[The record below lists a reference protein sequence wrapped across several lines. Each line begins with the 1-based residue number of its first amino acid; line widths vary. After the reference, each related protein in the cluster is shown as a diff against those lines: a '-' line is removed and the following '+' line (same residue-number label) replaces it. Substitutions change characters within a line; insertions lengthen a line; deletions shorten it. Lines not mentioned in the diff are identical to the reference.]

1 MKENLLSAI
10 KAHDF
15 NTIRTICFDLSQEE
29 RLKLKVFFLDTP
41 ITQMYDMPKSWAKN
55 VPNDAIV
62 MAYAF
67 MCLSDQRE
75 EILHFEQKN
84 NICPWYAKGVF
95 YDFLSTA
102 FYPELLALI
111 QAPQGAYLKEELPQM
126 YRENA
131 EYISFEMLWVLYK
144 MDLIPF
150 NEKLFVKN
158 FYHKNVSYRE
168 EPFFID
174 LLLQYPEIATQIL
187 AAAPKYIYTYL
198 YDTEYILAMYQIL
211 AKNNY
216 FTNRDIV
223 KQYLEAL
230 LNPWKK
236 NILNAYCRWI
246 EVINPTADEVIENQ
260 YTFFSL
266 LSLGNTALIN
276 FAMKQLQK
284 AANASTFDFQ
294 AFADNFA
301 LCFATQKIA
310 KSQLIGVEILE
321 KYYQKQAPTS
331 PDYREQL
338 AVLFT
343 VPDAQLQEKVVTLL
357 TTYFNHE
364 GLPEVIAPY
373 RDYLKGKAQDLL
385 ATLNPTPV
393 PPPEGKGA
401 SLNQDN
407 NLPSQFAD
415 CPPSGKSARAEYV
428 GELEPHSSHNS
439 DTPRTPKIARAARTL
454 TPENLLFLLGDCLRE
469 RTAATIDLFFEG
481 LVQLQE
487 SLPANYTKELAP
499 YLKKLM
505 KSHYLDSVTTIIK
518 GFLYCYSHQKPLEI
532 PPYQYTYE
540 ESNALREKLDEAG
553 FEEYL
558 LWDRLYKHKIFMP
571 FLFHKA
577 QLTLK
582 YLNQKEVLP
591 FLSTPT
597 HEPFYIDTEIFV
609 DKLLQYEAVNK
620 QPDLHDLI
628 VACNRL
634 LFREVSATAKEK
646 ARQLKG
652 DYAKAIQY
660 YLGLTDEI
668 QPTEELLPLWTQ
680 ITRIKHPD
688 REFPEFEI
696 TSAKDIPSVVKPY
709 YIGYGWTKWR
719 DRDMFTFHN
728 YDIGYDEKSEK
739 GYWIEY
745 YRNSFSPFYYNA
757 CGGSTPLSTE
767 VNYLL
772 SLNPHYPDAILCGY
786 IANNACGAEEIRN
799 MQLPL
804 EAVLRYDLRVRHS
817 GWLYIGACL
826 LYDKRPSRDLAY
838 EYILQALARDEDLH
852 YVGRYLSDA
861 LAMHFSPI
869 NRFIEFLDRPTR
881 DPKLKAFQRKVVT
894 LYLEEVKKQDKLP
907 RNHKKLVEFIHL

>member
-15 NTIRTICFDLSQEE
+15 TAIRTICFGLSEEE
-29 RLKLKVFFLDTP
+29 RNSLIHILQTVRWEQLYHNTQKKAPRLTLEERNYFSYSLLCLCRTSEELKEIKLSGETISSNDQMILYMSRIHFSEILNLIETQEGKYLITLFKSFSEEDLLTEFTFQNLWTLYQKGIITYNENLFIEKFFFWNNKHITDEPFVDFLLENKQISEKIFAIVP
-41 ITQMYDMPKSWAKN
+41 QHITQE
-55 VPNDAIV
+55 VPYPSDAWKEL
-62 MAYAF
+62 Y
-67 MCLSDQRE
+67 S
-75 EILHFEQKN
+75 ILQ
-84 NICPWYAKGVF
+84 AKG
-95 YDFLSTA
+95 
-102 FYPELLALI
+102 
-111 QAPQGAYLKEELPQM
+111 
-126 YRENA
+126 
-131 EYISFEMLWVLYK
+131 
-144 MDLIPF
+144 
-150 NEKLFVKN
+150 
-158 FYHKNVSYRE
+158 
-168 EPFFID
+168 
-174 LLLQYPEIATQIL
+174 
-187 AAAPKYIYTYL
+187 
-198 YDTEYILAMYQIL
+198 
-211 AKNNY
+211 Y
-216 FTNRDIV
+216 FADRSIV
-223 KQYLEAL
+223 GSHIEAL
-230 LNPWKK
+230 LNPYKK
-236 NILNAYCRWI
+236 NILDFYCRII
-246 EVINPTADEVIENQ
+246 ETFGPTRQELLSHQ
-260 YTFFSL
+260 STFFAL
-266 LSLGNTALIN
+266 LSNDKTSVVNFVMKLI
-276 FAMKQLQK
+276 KEI
-284 AANASTFDFQ
+284 ANKKDFDFQ
-294 AFADNFA
+294 TFADNFA

-310 KSQLIGVEILE
+310 KSQLIGLDILE
-321 KYYQKQAPTS
+321 KYYKKQAPTNTE
-331 PDYREQL
+331 YREQL

-343 VPDAQLQEKVVTLL
+343 VPEVILQEKVAGLL
-357 TTYFNHE
+357 TTYFAEE
-364 GLPEVIAPY
+364 GLAEVVAPY
-373 RDYLKGKAQDLL
+373 RDYLKI
-385 ATLNPTPV
+385 PTPV
-393 PPPEGKGA
+393 
-401 SLNQDN
+401 SLPQEEEPLNKEACQDN
-407 NLPSQFAD
+407 ISSSFEERFPLEVGKLQVPTTAD
-415 CPPSGKSARAEYV
+415 A
-428 GELEPHSSHNS
+428 
-439 DTPRTPKIARAARTL
+439 
-454 TPENLLFLLGDCLRE
+454 LLFLLGDCLRE
-469 RTAATIDLFFEG
+469 RTAGTIDLFFEG

-487 SLPANYTKELAP
+487 RLSANYTKELAP

-505 KSHYLDSVTTIIK
+505 KSYYLDSVTTIIK

-540 ESNALREKLDEAG
+540 ESNALREKLDEAA

-558 LWDRLYKHKIFMP
+558 LWGRLYNHKTFMP

-582 YLNQKEVLP
+582 YLNEKEVLP

-634 LFREVSATAKEK
+634 LFKEVSAAAKEK

-652 DYAKAIQY
+652 TYAPAIQY

-668 QPTEELLPLWTQ
+668 QLTDELLPLWTQ

-688 REFPEFEI
+688 REFPEFET

-739 GYWIEY
+739 GYWIEH
-745 YRNSFSPFYYNA
+745 YRNSFSPLYYNA

-838 EYILQALARDEDLH
+838 EYILQALARGEDLH
-852 YVGRYLSDA
+852 YVARYLSDA

-869 NRFIEFLDRPTR
+869 NRFVEFLDRPTR
-881 DPKLKAFQRKVVT
+881 DPKVKAFQRKVVA
-894 LYLEEVKKQDKLP
+894 LYLEEAKKQDKLP
-907 RNHKKLVEFIHL
+907 RNHKKLEEFSH

>member
-15 NTIRTICFDLSQEE
+15 NEIRNICFGLSEEE

-55 VPNDAIV
+55 VPNDHIV

-75 EILHFEQKN
+75 EIFHFERKN
-84 NICPWYAKGVF
+84 NISPWYAKGVF

-198 YDTEYILAMYQIL
+198 YDTEYILAMYHIL

-223 KQYLEAL
+223 KQYLQAL

-246 EVINPTADEVIENQ
+246 EAINPTAEEVIENQ
-260 YTFFSL
+260 YILFSI

-294 AFADNFA
+294 SFADNFT
-301 LCFATQKIA
+301 LCFAIPKIA
-310 KSQLIGVEILE
+310 KSQLIGLDILE
-321 KYYQKQAPTS
+321 KYYKKQAPSNTE
-331 PDYREQL
+331 YREQL

-343 VPDAQLQEKVVTLL
+343 VPEVILQEKVAGLL
-357 TTYFNHE
+357 TTYFAEE
-364 GLPEVIAPY
+364 GLAEVVAPY
-373 RDYLKGKAQDLL
+373 RDYLKI
-385 ATLNPTPV
+385 PTPV
-393 PPPEGKGA
+393 YLPQEEDPLSKEA
-401 SLNQDN
+401 CQDN
-407 NLPSQFAD
+407 ISSSFEERFPLEVGKLQVPTTAD
-415 CPPSGKSARAEYV
+415 A
-428 GELEPHSSHNS
+428 
-439 DTPRTPKIARAARTL
+439 
-454 TPENLLFLLGDCLRE
+454 LLFLLGDCLRE
-469 RTAATIDLFFEG
+469 RTAGTIDLFFEG

-505 KSHYLDSVTTIIK
+505 KNHYLDSVITIIK

-540 ESNALREKLDEAG
+540 ESNALREKLDEAA

-582 YLNQKEVLP
+582 YLNEKEVLP

-597 HEPFYIDTEIFV
+597 HEPFYIEAEIFV

-634 LFREVSATAKEK
+634 LFRNVSAAAKAK
-646 ARQLKG
+646 AQKLKG
-652 DYAKAIQY
+652 TYAPAIQY
-660 YLGLTDEI
+660 YLGITDKI
-668 QPTEELLPLWTQ
+668 QPTEEFLPLWTQ

-688 REFPEFEI
+688 REFPEFET
-696 TSAKDIPSVVKPY
+696 TSAKEIPSVVKPY

-719 DRDMFTFHN
+719 GRDIFTFHN

-739 GYWIEY
+739 GYWIEH
-745 YRNSFSPFYYNA
+745 YRNSFSPLYYNA

-804 EAVLRYDLRVRHS
+804 EAILRYDLRVRHS

-838 EYILQALARDEDLH
+838 EYILQALARGEDLH

-869 NRFIEFLDRPTR
+869 NRFIEFLDRPTY
-881 DPKLKAFQRKVVT
+881 DPKIKAFGKEVVA
-894 LYLEEVKKQDKLP
+894 LYLEEVKKQEKLP
-907 RNHKKLVEFIHL
+907 RYHKKLAAFGD

>member
-1 MKENLLSAI
+1 MKENLLSAV

-15 NTIRTICFDLSQEE
+15 NAIRTICFGLSEEE

-55 VPNDAIV
+55 VPNDDIV

-67 MCLSDQRE
+67 MCLSNQRE
-75 EILHFEQKN
+75 EILHFERKN

-144 MDLIPF
+144 LDLIPF
-150 NEKLFVKN
+150 NEKLFIEN

-187 AAAPKYIYTYL
+187 ATAPKYIYTYL
-198 YDTEYILAMYQIL
+198 YDTEYILAMYHIL

-223 KQYLEAL
+223 KQYLQAL
-230 LNPWKK
+230 LNPWNK

-246 EVINPTADEVIENQ
+246 EAINPTAEEVIENQ
-260 YTFFSL
+260 YILFSI

-294 AFADNFA
+294 SFADNFT
-301 LCFATQKIA
+301 LCFAIPKIA
-310 KSQLIGVEILE
+310 KSQLIGLDILE
-321 KYYQKQAPTS
+321 KYYKKQAPTNTE
-331 PDYREQL
+331 YREQL

-343 VPDAQLQEKVVTLL
+343 VPEVILQEKVAGLL
-357 TTYFNHE
+357 TTYFAEE
-364 GLPEVIAPY
+364 GLAEVVAPY
-373 RDYLKGKAQDLL
+373 RDYLKI
-385 ATLNPTPV
+385 PTPV
-393 PPPEGKGA
+393 
-401 SLNQDN
+401 SLPQEEDPLSKEACQDN
-407 NLPSQFAD
+407 ISSSFEERFPLEVGKLQVPTTAD
-415 CPPSGKSARAEYV
+415 A
-428 GELEPHSSHNS
+428 
-439 DTPRTPKIARAARTL
+439 
-454 TPENLLFLLGDCLRE
+454 LLFLLGDCLRE
-469 RTAATIDLFFEG
+469 RTAGTIDLFFEG

-505 KSHYLDSVTTIIK
+505 KNHYLDSVITIIK

-532 PPYQYTYE
+532 PSYQYTYE
-540 ESNALREKLDEAG
+540 ESNALREKLDEAA

-558 LWDRLYKHKIFMP
+558 LWGRLYNHKTFMP

-582 YLNQKEVLP
+582 YLNEKEVLP

-597 HEPFYIDTEIFV
+597 HEPFYIEAEIFV

-634 LFREVSATAKEK
+634 LFRNVSAAAKAK
-646 ARQLKG
+646 AQKLKG
-652 DYAKAIQY
+652 TYAPAIQY
-660 YLGLTDEI
+660 YLGITDKI
-668 QPTEELLPLWTQ
+668 QPTEEFLPLRTQ

-688 REFPEFEI
+688 REFPEFET
-696 TSAKDIPSVVKPY
+696 TSAKEIPSVVKPY

-719 DRDMFTFHN
+719 GRDIFTFHN
-728 YDIGYDEKSEK
+728 YDVGYDEKSEK
-739 GYWIEY
+739 GYWIEH
-745 YRNSFSPFYYNA
+745 YRNSFSPLYYNA

-786 IANNACGAEEIRN
+786 IANNACGADEIRN
-799 MQLPL
+799 MLLPL
-804 EAVLRYDLRVRHS
+804 EAVLRYDLRVSHS
-817 GWLYIGACL
+817 GWLYIGSCL

-838 EYILQALARDEDLH
+838 EYILQALARGEDLH
-852 YVGRYLSDA
+852 YVARYLSDA

-881 DPKLKAFQRKVVT
+881 DPKLKAFQRKIVT
-894 LYLEEVKKQDKLP
+894 LYLEEAKKQDKLP
-907 RNHKKLVEFIHL
+907 RNHKKLVEFSL

>member
-15 NTIRTICFDLSQEE
+15 NAIRTICFGLSQEE

-150 NEKLFVKN
+150 NEKLFVEN

-198 YDTEYILAMYQIL
+198 YHTEYILAMYQIL

-284 AANASTFDFQ
+284 AANASAFDFQ
-294 AFADNFA
+294 SFADNFA
-301 LCFATQKIA
+301 LCFTTQKIA

-321 KYYQKQAPTS
+321 KHYQKQAPTN
-331 PDYREQL
+331 PDYCEQL

-343 VPDAQLQEKVVTLL
+343 VPDAQLQEKVANLL

-385 ATLNPTPV
+385 STLSPSENSENSENSPT
-393 PPPEGKGA
+393 A
-401 SLNQDN
+401 CAART
-407 NLPSQFAD
+407 SQTA
-415 CPPSGKSARAEYV
+415 CAARTSQTAC
-428 GELEPHSSHNS
+428 
-439 DTPRTPKIARAARTL
+439 AARTL
-454 TPENLLFLLGDCLRE
+454 TPITYPLTPEKLLFLLGDCLRE

-481 LVQLQE
+481 LVQQQE

-540 ESNALREKLDEAG
+540 ESNALREKLDEAA

-582 YLNQKEVLP
+582 YLNEKEVLP

-597 HEPFYIDTEIFV
+597 HEPFYIDAEIFV

-634 LFREVSATAKEK
+634 LFTEVSAAAKEK

-688 REFPEFEI
+688 REFPEFEN

-739 GYWIEY
+739 GYWIEH
-745 YRNSFSPFYYNA
+745 YRNSFSPLYYNA

-799 MQLPL
+799 MLLPL

-838 EYILQALARDEDLH
+838 EYILQALARGEDLH
-852 YVGRYLSDA
+852 YVARYLSDV

-869 NRFIEFLDRPTR
+869 NRFVEFLDLPTR

-894 LYLEEVKKQDKLP
+894 LYLDEAKKQDKLP
-907 RNHKKLVEFIHL
+907 RNHKKLVEFSL

>member
-1 MKENLLSAI
+1 MKENLLSAV

-15 NTIRTICFDLSQEE
+15 NAIRTICFGLSEEE

-55 VPNDAIV
+55 VPNDHIV

-75 EILHFEQKN
+75 EILHFERKN
-84 NICPWYAKGVF
+84 NISPWYAKGVF

-111 QAPQGAYLKEELPQM
+111 QAPQEAYLKEELPQM

-144 MDLIPF
+144 LDLIPF
-150 NEKLFVKN
+150 NEKLFIEN

-198 YDTEYILAMYQIL
+198 YDTEYILAMYHIL

-223 KQYLEAL
+223 KQYLQAL

-246 EVINPTADEVIENQ
+246 EAINPTAEEVIENQ
-260 YTFFSL
+260 YILFSI

-294 AFADNFA
+294 SFADNFT
-301 LCFATQKIA
+301 LCFAIPKIA
-310 KSQLIGVEILE
+310 KSQLIGLDILE
-321 KYYQKQAPTS
+321 KYYKKQAPTNTE
-331 PDYREQL
+331 YREQL

-343 VPDAQLQEKVVTLL
+343 VPEVILQEKVAGLL
-357 TTYFNHE
+357 TTYFAEE
-364 GLPEVIAPY
+364 GLAEVVAPY
-373 RDYLKGKAQDLL
+373 RDYLKI
-385 ATLNPTPV
+385 PTPV
-393 PPPEGKGA
+393 
-401 SLNQDN
+401 SLPQEEDPLSKEACQDN
-407 NLPSQFAD
+407 ISSSFEERFPLEVGKLQVPTTAD
-415 CPPSGKSARAEYV
+415 A
-428 GELEPHSSHNS
+428 
-439 DTPRTPKIARAARTL
+439 
-454 TPENLLFLLGDCLRE
+454 LLFLLGDCLRE
-469 RTAATIDLFFEG
+469 RTAGTIDLFFEG

-505 KSHYLDSVTTIIK
+505 KNHYLDSVTTIIK

-540 ESNALREKLDEAG
+540 ESNALREKLDEAA

-558 LWDRLYKHKIFMP
+558 LWSRLYNHKTFMP

-582 YLNQKEVLP
+582 YLNEKEVLP

-597 HEPFYIDTEIFV
+597 HEPFYIEAEIFV

-634 LFREVSATAKEK
+634 LFRNVSAAAKAK
-646 ARQLKG
+646 AQKLKG
-652 DYAKAIQY
+652 TYAPAIQY
-660 YLGLTDEI
+660 YLGITDKI
-668 QPTEELLPLWTQ
+668 QPTEEFLPLWTQ

-688 REFPEFEI
+688 REFPEFET
-696 TSAKDIPSVVKPY
+696 TSAKEIPSVVKPY

-719 DRDMFTFHN
+719 GRDIFTFHN
-728 YDIGYDEKSEK
+728 YDRGYDEKSEK
-739 GYWIEY
+739 GYWIEH
-745 YRNSFSPFYYNA
+745 YRNSFSPLYYNA

-804 EAVLRYDLRVRHS
+804 EAILRYDLRVRHS

-838 EYILQALARDEDLH
+838 EYILQALARGEDLH

-869 NRFIEFLDRPTR
+869 NRFVEFLDRPTR
-881 DPKLKAFQRKVVT
+881 DPKVKAFQRKVVT
-894 LYLEEVKKQDKLP
+894 LYLEEAKKQNKLP
-907 RNHKKLVEFIHL
+907 RNHKKLAAFSD

>member
-15 NTIRTICFDLSQEE
+15 NAIRTICFGLSQEE

-55 VPNDAIV
+55 VPNDPIV

-75 EILHFEQKN
+75 EILHFERKN

-150 NEKLFVKN
+150 NEKLFVEN

-198 YDTEYILAMYQIL
+198 YDTEYILAMYHIL

-223 KQYLEAL
+223 KQYLQAL

-246 EVINPTADEVIENQ
+246 EAINPTTDEVIENQ
-260 YTFFSL
+260 YILFSI

-284 AANASTFDFQ
+284 AANASAFDFQ
-294 AFADNFA
+294 SFADNFT
-301 LCFATQKIA
+301 LCFAIPKIA
-310 KSQLIGVEILE
+310 KSQLIGLDILE
-321 KYYQKQAPTS
+321 KYYKKQAPTNTE
-331 PDYREQL
+331 YREQL

-343 VPDAQLQEKVVTLL
+343 VPEVILQEKVAGLL
-357 TTYFNHE
+357 TTYFAEE
-364 GLPEVIAPY
+364 GLAEVVAPY
-373 RDYLKGKAQDLL
+373 RDYLKI
-385 ATLNPTPV
+385 PTPV
-393 PPPEGKGA
+393 
-401 SLNQDN
+401 SLPQEEEPLSKEACQDN
-407 NLPSQFAD
+407 ISSSFEERFPLEVGKLQVPTTAD
-415 CPPSGKSARAEYV
+415 A
-428 GELEPHSSHNS
+428 
-439 DTPRTPKIARAARTL
+439 
-454 TPENLLFLLGDCLRE
+454 LLFLLGNCLRE
-469 RTAATIDLFFEG
+469 RTAGTIDLFFEG

-532 PPYQYTYE
+532 PSYQYTYE
-540 ESNALREKLDEAG
+540 ESNALREKLDEAA

-558 LWDRLYKHKIFMP
+558 LWGRLYNHKTFMP

-582 YLNQKEVLP
+582 YLNEKEVLP

-597 HEPFYIDTEIFV
+597 HEPFYIEAEIFV

-634 LFREVSATAKEK
+634 LFRNVSTAAK
-646 ARQLKG
+646 AKAQKLKG
-652 DYAKAIQY
+652 TYAPAIQY
-660 YLGLTDEI
+660 YLGITDKI
-668 QPTEELLPLWTQ
+668 QPNEEFLPLWTQ

-688 REFPEFEI
+688 REFPEFET
-696 TSAKDIPSVVKPY
+696 TSAKEIPSVVKPY

-739 GYWIEY
+739 GYWIEH
-745 YRNSFSPFYYNA
+745 YRNSFSPLYYNA

-804 EAVLRYDLRVRHS
+804 EAILRYDLRVRHS

-838 EYILQALARDEDLH
+838 EYILQALTRGEDLH
-852 YVGRYLSDA
+852 YVGHYLSDA

-869 NRFIEFLDRPTR
+869 NRFVEFLDRPTR
-881 DPKLKAFQRKVVT
+881 DPKVKAFQKKVVA
-894 LYLEEVKKQDKLP
+894 LYLEEAKKQNKLP
-907 RNHKKLVEFIHL
+907 RNHKKLVEFSH

>member
-15 NTIRTICFDLSQEE
+15 NAIRTICFGLSQEE

-75 EILHFEQKN
+75 EILHFERKN

-111 QAPQGAYLKEELPQM
+111 QAPQGAYLKKELPQM

-150 NEKLFVKN
+150 NEKLFVEN

-198 YDTEYILAMYQIL
+198 YHTEYILAMYQIL

-284 AANASTFDFQ
+284 AANASAFDFQ
-294 AFADNFA
+294 SFTDNFA

-321 KYYQKQAPTS
+321 KHYQKQAPTN

-343 VPDAQLQEKVVTLL
+343 VPDAQLQEKVATLL

-385 ATLNPTPV
+385 ATLSPSENSENSENSPT
-393 PPPEGKGA
+393 A
-401 SLNQDN
+401 C
-407 NLPSQFAD
+407 A
-415 CPPSGKSARAEYV
+415 AR
-428 GELEPHSSHNS
+428 SSH
-439 DTPRTPKIARAARTL
+439 TPKIARAARTL
-454 TPENLLFLLGDCLRE
+454 TPITYPLTPEKLLFLLGDCLRE

-540 ESNALREKLDEAG
+540 ESNALREKLDEAA

-582 YLNQKEVLP
+582 YLNEKEVLP

-634 LFREVSATAKEK
+634 LFTEVSAAAKEK

-652 DYAKAIQY
+652 TYAPAIQY
-660 YLGLTDEI
+660 YLGLTDEV

-688 REFPEFEI
+688 REFPEFET

-739 GYWIEY
+739 GYWIEH
-745 YRNSFSPFYYNA
+745 YRNSFSPLYYNA

-767 VNYLL
+767 VNYLF

-799 MQLPL
+799 MLLPL
-804 EAVLRYDLRVRHS
+804 EAVLHYDLRVRHS

-826 LYDKRPSRDLAY
+826 LYDKRSSRDLAY
-838 EYILQALARDEDLH
+838 EYILQALARGEDLH
-852 YVGRYLSDA
+852 YVARYLSDA

-894 LYLEEVKKQDKLP
+894 LYLEEAKKQDKLP
-907 RNHKKLVEFIHL
+907 RNHKKLVEFSL

>member
-15 NTIRTICFDLSQEE
+15 NEIRTICFGLSEEE

-55 VPNDAIV
+55 VPNDHIV

-131 EYISFEMLWVLYK
+131 KWISFEMLWVLYK

-150 NEKLFVKN
+150 NEKLFVEN

-198 YDTEYILAMYQIL
+198 YDTEYILAMYHIL

-223 KQYLEAL
+223 KQYLQAL

-246 EVINPTADEVIENQ
+246 EAINPTADEVIENQ
-260 YTFFSL
+260 YILFSI
-266 LSLGNTALIN
+266 LSFGNTALIN

-294 AFADNFA
+294 SFADNFT
-301 LCFATQKIA
+301 LCFAIPKIA
-310 KSQLIGVEILE
+310 KSQLIGLDILE
-321 KYYQKQAPTS
+321 KHYKKQAPTNTK
-331 PDYREQL
+331 YREQL

-343 VPDAQLQEKVVTLL
+343 VPEVILQEKVAGLL
-357 TTYFNHE
+357 TTYFAEE
-364 GLPEVIAPY
+364 GLAEVVAPY
-373 RDYLKGKAQDLL
+373 RDYLKI
-385 ATLNPTPV
+385 PTPV
-393 PPPEGKGA
+393 
-401 SLNQDN
+401 SLPQEEDPLSKEACQDN
-407 NLPSQFAD
+407 ISSSFEEHFPLEVGKLQVPTTAD
-415 CPPSGKSARAEYV
+415 A
-428 GELEPHSSHNS
+428 
-439 DTPRTPKIARAARTL
+439 
-454 TPENLLFLLGDCLRE
+454 LLFLLGDCLRE
-469 RTAATIDLFFEG
+469 RTAGTIDLFFEG

-505 KSHYLDSVTTIIK
+505 KSHYLDSVITIIK

-540 ESNALREKLDEAG
+540 ESNALREKLDEAA

-582 YLNQKEVLP
+582 YLNEKEVLP

-597 HEPFYIDTEIFV
+597 HEPFYIEAEIFV

-634 LFREVSATAKEK
+634 LFRNVSAAAKAK
-646 ARQLKG
+646 AQKLKG
-652 DYAKAIQY
+652 TYAPAIQY
-660 YLGLTDEI
+660 YLGITDKI
-668 QPTEELLPLWTQ
+668 QPTEEFLPLWTQ

-688 REFPEFEI
+688 REFPEFET
-696 TSAKDIPSVVKPY
+696 TSAKEIPSVVKPY

-719 DRDMFTFHN
+719 GRDIFTFHN

-739 GYWIEY
+739 GYWIEH
-745 YRNSFSPFYYNA
+745 YRNSFSPLYYNA

-804 EAVLRYDLRVRHS
+804 EAILRYDLRVRHS

-838 EYILQALARDEDLH
+838 EYILQALARGEDLH

-869 NRFIEFLDRPTR
+869 NRFVEFLDRPTR
-881 DPKLKAFQRKVVT
+881 DPKVKAFQRKVVA
-894 LYLEEVKKQDKLP
+894 LYLEEAKKQDKLP
-907 RNHKKLVEFIHL
+907 RNHKKLAAFSD

>member
-1 MKENLLSAI
+1 MKENLLSAV

-15 NTIRTICFDLSQEE
+15 NAIRTICFGLSEEE

-75 EILHFEQKN
+75 EILHFERKN

-294 AFADNFA
+294 SFADNFA
-301 LCFATQKIA
+301 LCFTIQKIA

-321 KYYQKQAPTS
+321 KYYKKQAPTN

-343 VPDAQLQEKVVTLL
+343 VPDAQLQEKVANLL

-385 ATLNPTPV
+385 AIPSPSEISENSENSENSHTSHGSHTPLSQR
-393 PPPEGKGA
+393 EG
-401 SLNQDN
+401 
-407 NLPSQFAD
+407 
-415 CPPSGKSARAEYV
+415 SGER
-428 GELEPHSSHNS
+428 
-439 DTPRTPKIARAARTL
+439 I
-454 TPENLLFLLGDCLRE
+454 LFLLGDCLRE

-481 LVQLQE
+481 LVQQQE

-540 ESNALREKLDEAG
+540 ESNALREKLDETA

-558 LWDRLYKHKIFMP
+558 LWGRLYKHKIFMP

-582 YLNQKEVLP
+582 YLNEKEVLP

-597 HEPFYIDTEIFV
+597 HEPFYIDAEIFV

-634 LFREVSATAKEK
+634 IFKEVSAAAKEK

-680 ITRIKHPD
+680 ITRIKYPD
-688 REFPEFEI
+688 REFPEFET

-739 GYWIEY
+739 GYWIEH
-745 YRNSFSPFYYNA
+745 YRNSFSPLYYNA

-786 IANNACGAEEIRN
+786 IANNACGADEIRN

-838 EYILQALARDEDLH
+838 EYILQALARGEDLH
-852 YVGRYLSDA
+852 YVGRYLSDE

-869 NRFIEFLDRPTR
+869 NRFVEFLDRPTR
-881 DPKLKAFQRKVVT
+881 DPKVKAFQRKVVA
-894 LYLEEVKKQDKLP
+894 LYLEEAKKQDKLP
-907 RNHKKLVEFIHL
+907 RNHKKLAAFSD

>member
-1 MKENLLSAI
+1 
-10 KAHDF
+10 
-15 NTIRTICFDLSQEE
+15 
-29 RLKLKVFFLDTP
+29 
-41 ITQMYDMPKSWAKN
+41 
-55 VPNDAIV
+55 
-62 MAYAF
+62 
-67 MCLSDQRE
+67 
-75 EILHFEQKN
+75 
-84 NICPWYAKGVF
+84 
-95 YDFLSTA
+95 
-102 FYPELLALI
+102 
-111 QAPQGAYLKEELPQM
+111 
-126 YRENA
+126 
-131 EYISFEMLWVLYK
+131 
-144 MDLIPF
+144 
-150 NEKLFVKN
+150 
-158 FYHKNVSYRE
+158 
-168 EPFFID
+168 
-174 LLLQYPEIATQIL
+174 
-187 AAAPKYIYTYL
+187 
-198 YDTEYILAMYQIL
+198 MYQIL

-294 AFADNFA
+294 SFADNFA
-301 LCFATQKIA
+301 LCFTIQKIA

-321 KYYQKQAPTS
+321 KYYKKQAPTN

-343 VPDAQLQEKVVTLL
+343 VPDAQLQEKVATLL

-407 NLPSQFAD
+407 DLSSQLPD
-415 CPPSGKSARAEYV
+415 CPPSGVR
-428 GELEPHSSHNS
+428 GLEP
-439 DTPRTPKIARAARTL
+439 RTSQTASTALTL
-454 TPENLLFLLGDCLRE
+454 TPVPCPLTPEDLLFLLGDCLRE

-481 LVQLQE
+481 LVQQQE

-540 ESNALREKLDEAG
+540 ESNALREKLDEAV

-582 YLNQKEVLP
+582 YLNEKEVLP

-660 YLGLTDEI
+660 YLGLTDEV

-688 REFPEFEI
+688 REFPEFET

-719 DRDMFTFHN
+719 GRDMFTFHN
-728 YDIGYDEKSEK
+728 YDVGYDEKSEK
-739 GYWIEY
+739 GYWIGH
-745 YRNSFSPFYYNA
+745 YRNSFSPLYYNA
-757 CGGSTPLSTE
+757 CGGSMPLSTE

-786 IANNACGAEEIRN
+786 IANNACGADEIRN

-817 GWLYIGACL
+817 GWLYIDTCL

-838 EYILQALARDEDLH
+838 EYILQALARGEDLH
-852 YVGRYLSDA
+852 YVARYLSDA

-869 NRFIEFLDRPTR
+869 NRFVEFLDRPTR
-881 DPKLKAFQRKVVT
+881 DPKLKAFQRKVVA
-894 LYLEEVKKQDKLP
+894 LYLEEAKKQDKLP
-907 RNHKKLVEFIHL
+907 RNHKKLEEFSH

>member
-1 MKENLLSAI
+1 MKENLLSAV

-15 NTIRTICFDLSQEE
+15 TAIRNICFSLSEEE

-55 VPNDAIV
+55 VPNDDIV

-75 EILHFEQKN
+75 EILHFERKN

-144 MDLIPF
+144 LDLIPF
-150 NEKLFVKN
+150 NEKLFIEN

-168 EPFFID
+168 ESFFID

-198 YDTEYILAMYQIL
+198 YDTEYILAMYHIL

-223 KQYLEAL
+223 KQYLQAL

-260 YTFFSL
+260 YTFFSI

-294 AFADNFA
+294 SFADNFT
-301 LCFATQKIA
+301 LCFAIPKIA
-310 KSQLIGVEILE
+310 KSQLIGLDILE
-321 KYYQKQAPTS
+321 KYYKKQAPTNTK
-331 PDYREQL
+331 YREQL

-343 VPDAQLQEKVVTLL
+343 VPEVILQEKVAGLL
-357 TTYFNHE
+357 TTYFAEE
-364 GLPEVIAPY
+364 GLAEVVAPY
-373 RDYLKGKAQDLL
+373 RDYLKI
-385 ATLNPTPV
+385 PTPV
-393 PPPEGKGA
+393 
-401 SLNQDN
+401 SLPQEEDPLSKEACQDN
-407 NLPSQFAD
+407 ISSSFEERFALEV
-415 CPPSGKSARAEYV
+415 GKLQVPTTADA
-428 GELEPHSSHNS
+428 
-439 DTPRTPKIARAARTL
+439 
-454 TPENLLFLLGDCLRE
+454 LLFLLGDCLRE
-469 RTAATIDLFFEG
+469 RTAGTIDLFFEG

-487 SLPANYTKELAP
+487 RLPANYTKELAP

-505 KSHYLDSVTTIIK
+505 KNHYLDSVTTIIK

-532 PPYQYTYE
+532 PSYQYTYE
-540 ESNALREKLDEAG
+540 ESNALREKLDEAA

-582 YLNQKEVLP
+582 YLNEKEVLP

-597 HEPFYIDTEIFV
+597 HEPFYIEAEIFV

-634 LFREVSATAKEK
+634 LFRNVSAAAKAK
-646 ARQLKG
+646 AQKLKG
-652 DYAKAIQY
+652 TYTPAIQY
-660 YLGLTDEI
+660 YLGITDKI
-668 QPTEELLPLWTQ
+668 QPTEEFLPLWTQ

-688 REFPEFEI
+688 REFPEFET
-696 TSAKDIPSVVKPY
+696 TSAKEIPSVVKPY

-739 GYWIEY
+739 GYWIEH
-745 YRNSFSPFYYNA
+745 YRNSFSPLYYNA

-804 EAVLRYDLRVRHS
+804 EAILRYDLRVRHS

-838 EYILQALARDEDLH
+838 EYILQALARGEDLH

-869 NRFIEFLDRPTR
+869 NRFVEFLDRPTR
-881 DPKLKAFQRKVVT
+881 DPKVKAFLRKVVA
-894 LYLEEVKKQDKLP
+894 LYLEEAKKQNKLP
-907 RNHKKLVEFIHL
+907 RNHKKLAAFSD

>member
-15 NTIRTICFDLSQEE
+15 NAIRNICFGLYEEE

-75 EILHFEQKN
+75 EILHFERKN

-126 YRENA
+126 YLENA

-144 MDLIPF
+144 LDLIPF
-150 NEKLFVKN
+150 NEKLFIEN

-168 EPFFID
+168 ESFFID

-198 YDTEYILAMYQIL
+198 YDTEYILAMYHIL

-216 FTNRDIV
+216 FTNQDIV
-223 KQYLEAL
+223 KQYLQAL

-260 YTFFSL
+260 YTFFSI

-294 AFADNFA
+294 SFADNFA
-301 LCFATQKIA
+301 LCFTIQKIA

-321 KYYQKQAPTS
+321 KYYKKQAPTN

-343 VPDAQLQEKVVTLL
+343 VPDAQLQEKVANLL

-385 ATLNPTPV
+385 AIPSPSEISENSENSENSHTSHGSHTPLSQR
-393 PPPEGKGA
+393 EG
-401 SLNQDN
+401 
-407 NLPSQFAD
+407 
-415 CPPSGKSARAEYV
+415 SGER
-428 GELEPHSSHNS
+428 
-439 DTPRTPKIARAARTL
+439 I
-454 TPENLLFLLGDCLRE
+454 LFLLGDCLRE

-481 LVQLQE
+481 LVQQQE
-487 SLPANYTKELAP
+487 SLPANYTKELDP

-540 ESNALREKLDEAG
+540 ESNALREKLDEAA

-558 LWDRLYKHKIFMP
+558 LWGRLYKHKIFMP

-582 YLNQKEVLP
+582 YLNEKEVLP

-597 HEPFYIDTEIFV
+597 HEPFYIDAEIFV

-634 LFREVSATAKEK
+634 LFKEVSVAAKEK

-652 DYAKAIQY
+652 TYAPAIQY

-688 REFPEFEI
+688 REFPEFET
-696 TSAKDIPSVVKPY
+696 TSAKDIPSVVNPY

-719 DRDMFTFHN
+719 GRDMFTFHN
-728 YDIGYDEKSEK
+728 YDVGYDEKSEK
-739 GYWIEY
+739 GYWIGH
-745 YRNSFSPFYYNA
+745 YRNSFSPLYYNA

-786 IANNACGAEEIRN
+786 IANNACGADEIRN

-838 EYILQALARDEDLH
+838 EYILQALARGEDLH
-852 YVGRYLSDA
+852 YVGRYLSDE

-869 NRFIEFLDRPTR
+869 NRFVEFLDRPTR
-881 DPKLKAFQRKVVT
+881 DPKLKAFQRKVVA
-894 LYLEEVKKQDKLP
+894 LYLEEAKKQDKLP
-907 RNHKKLVEFIHL
+907 RNHKKLEEFSH

>member
-1 MKENLLSAI
+1 MKENLLSAV

-15 NTIRTICFDLSQEE
+15 NAIRTICFGLSEE
-29 RLKLKVFFLDTP
+29 EHLKLKVFFLDTP
-41 ITQMYDMPKSWAKN
+41 ITQMYDLPKSWAKN
-55 VPNDAIV
+55 VPNDHIV

-75 EILHFEQKN
+75 EILHFERKN
-84 NICPWYAKGVF
+84 NISPWYVKGVF

-126 YRENA
+126 YRENT

-144 MDLIPF
+144 LDLIPF
-150 NEKLFVKN
+150 NEKLFIEN

-198 YDTEYILAMYQIL
+198 YDTEYILAMYHIL

-223 KQYLEAL
+223 KQYLQAL

-284 AANASTFDFQ
+284 AANASAFDFQ
-294 AFADNFA
+294 SFADNFA

-321 KYYQKQAPTS
+321 KHYQKQAPTN
-331 PDYREQL
+331 PNYHEQL

-343 VPDAQLQEKVVTLL
+343 VPDAQLQEKVASLL

-385 ATLNPTPV
+385 ATLSPSESSAPSDSSD
-393 PPPEGKGA
+393 GSA
-401 SLNQDN
+401 SSENFHTTT
-407 NLPSQFAD
+407 S
-415 CPPSGKSARAEYV
+415 KITSA
-428 GELEPHSSHNS
+428 
-439 DTPRTPKIARAARTL
+439 IRTL
-454 TPENLLFLLGDCLRE
+454 TPITYPLRPEDLLFLLGDCLRE

-505 KSHYLDSVTTIIK
+505 KNHYLDSVTTIIK

-540 ESNALREKLDEAG
+540 ESNALREKLDEAA

-558 LWDRLYKHKIFMP
+558 LWGRLYKHKIFMP

-582 YLNQKEVLP
+582 YLNEKEVLP

-688 REFPEFEI
+688 REFPEFET

-719 DRDMFTFHN
+719 GRDMFTFHN
-728 YDIGYDEKSEK
+728 YDVGYDEKSEK
-739 GYWIEY
+739 GYWIGH
-745 YRNSFSPFYYNA
+745 YRNSFSPLYYNA

-772 SLNPHYPDAILCGY
+772 SLNPHYPDAILCSY
-786 IANNACGAEEIRN
+786 IANNACGADEIRN

-838 EYILQALARDEDLH
+838 EYILQALARGEDLH

-869 NRFIEFLDRPTR
+869 NRFIEFLDRPN
-881 DPKLKAFQRKVVT
+881 PPAVKAFGKEVVA
-894 LYLEEVKKQDKLP
+894 LYLEEVKKQEKLP
-907 RNHKKLVEFIHL
+907 RYHKKLAAFGD

>member
-15 NTIRTICFDLSQEE
+15 NAIRTICFGLSQEE

-75 EILHFEQKN
+75 EILHFERKN

-150 NEKLFVKN
+150 NEKLFVEN

-198 YDTEYILAMYQIL
+198 YHTEYILAMYHIL

-284 AANASTFDFQ
+284 AANASAFDFQ

-301 LCFATQKIA
+301 LCFTVQKIT

-321 KYYQKQAPTS
+321 KHYQKQAPTN
-331 PDYREQL
+331 PDYCEQL

-343 VPDAQLQEKVVTLL
+343 VPDTQLQEKVATLL

-385 ATLNPTPV
+385 ATLSPSENSENSENSPT
-393 PPPEGKGA
+393 A
-401 SLNQDN
+401 
-407 NLPSQFAD
+407 
-415 CPPSGKSARAEYV
+415 CTARTS
-428 GELEPHSSHNS
+428 HSS
-439 DTPRTPKIARAARTL
+439 RTPKIARAARTL

-540 ESNALREKLDEAG
+540 ESNALREKLDEAA

-582 YLNQKEVLP
+582 YLNEKEVLP

-634 LFREVSATAKEK
+634 LFKNVSAAAKAK
-646 ARQLKG
+646 AQQLKG
-652 DYAKAIQY
+652 DYAPAIQY
-660 YLGLTDEI
+660 YLGITDKIE
-668 QPTEELLPLWTQ
+668 PTEEFLPLWTQ

-688 REFPEFEI
+688 REFPEFKT
-696 TSAKDIPSVVKPY
+696 TSAKEIPSVVKPY

-739 GYWIEY
+739 GYWIEH
-745 YRNSFSPFYYNA
+745 YRNSFSPLYYNA

-799 MQLPL
+799 MLLPL

-838 EYILQALARDEDLH
+838 EYILQALARGEDLH
-852 YVGRYLSDA
+852 YVARYLSDA

-881 DPKLKAFQRKVVT
+881 DPKLKAFQRKVVA

>member
-10 KAHDF
+10 KEHDF
-15 NTIRTICFDLSQEE
+15 NAIRTICFGLSQEE

-41 ITQMYDMPKSWAKN
+41 ITQMYDMPRSWAKN
-55 VPNDAIV
+55 VPNDRIV

-158 FYHKNVSYRE
+158 FYQKNVSYRE

-198 YDTEYILAMYQIL
+198 YDTEYILAMYHIL

-260 YTFFSL
+260 YTLFSL

-284 AANASTFDFQ
+284 ATNASTFDFQ
-294 AFADNFA
+294 SFADNFA
-301 LCFATQKIA
+301 LCFTIQKIA

-321 KYYQKQAPTS
+321 KHYQKQAPTN

-343 VPDAQLQEKVVTLL
+343 VPDAQLQEKVATLL

-364 GLPEVIAPY
+364 GLPEVITPY

-385 ATLNPTPV
+385 ATPSPSENSENSENSPT
-393 PPPEGKGA
+393 A
-401 SLNQDN
+401 
-407 NLPSQFAD
+407 
-415 CPPSGKSARAEYV
+415 CTARTS
-428 GELEPHSSHNS
+428 HSS
-439 DTPRTPKIARAARTL
+439 RTPKIARAARTL

-518 GFLYCYSHQKPLEI
+518 GFLYCYLHQKPLEI

-540 ESNALREKLDEAG
+540 ESNALREKLDEAA

-582 YLNQKEVLP
+582 YLNEKEVLP

-597 HEPFYIDTEIFV
+597 HEPFYIDAEIFV

-646 ARQLKG
+646 TRQLKG

-660 YLGLTDEI
+660 YLGLTDEV

-680 ITRIKHPD
+680 ITRIKYPD
-688 REFPEFEI
+688 REFPEFEN

-728 YDIGYDEKSEK
+728 YDVGYDEKSEK
-739 GYWIEY
+739 GYWIEH
-745 YRNSFSPFYYNA
+745 YRNSFSPLYYNA

-799 MQLPL
+799 MLLPL

-838 EYILQALARDEDLH
+838 EYILQALARGEDLH
-852 YVGRYLSDA
+852 YVARYLSDV

-869 NRFIEFLDRPTR
+869 NRFIEFLDRPN
-881 DPKLKAFQRKVVT
+881 PPAVKAFGKEVVA
-894 LYLEEVKKQDKLP
+894 LYLEEVKKQEKLP
-907 RNHKKLVEFIHL
+907 RYHKKLAAFGD

>member
-15 NTIRTICFDLSQEE
+15 TAIRNICFSLSEEE

-55 VPNDAIV
+55 VPNDDIV

-75 EILHFEQKN
+75 EILHFERKN
-84 NICPWYAKGVF
+84 NISPWYVKGVF

-126 YRENA
+126 YLENA

-144 MDLIPF
+144 LDLIPF
-150 NEKLFVKN
+150 NEKLFIEN

-168 EPFFID
+168 ESFFID

-198 YDTEYILAMYQIL
+198 YDTEYILAMYHIL

-216 FTNRDIV
+216 FTNQDIV
-223 KQYLEAL
+223 KQYLQAL

-246 EVINPTADEVIENQ
+246 EAINPTAEEVIENQ
-260 YTFFSL
+260 YILFSI

-284 AANASTFDFQ
+284 AANASAFDFQ
-294 AFADNFA
+294 SFADNFT
-301 LCFATQKIA
+301 LCFAIPKIA
-310 KSQLIGVEILE
+310 KSQLIGLDILE
-321 KYYQKQAPTS
+321 KHYKKQAPSNTE
-331 PDYREQL
+331 YREQL

-343 VPDAQLQEKVVTLL
+343 VPEVILQEKVAGLL
-357 TTYFNHE
+357 TTYFAEE
-364 GLPEVIAPY
+364 GLAEVVAPY
-373 RDYLKGKAQDLL
+373 RDYLKI
-385 ATLNPTPV
+385 PTPV
-393 PPPEGKGA
+393 SLPQEEE
-401 SLNQDN
+401 SLNKEACQDN
-407 NLPSQFAD
+407 ILSSFEERFPLEVGKLQVPTTAD
-415 CPPSGKSARAEYV
+415 A
-428 GELEPHSSHNS
+428 
-439 DTPRTPKIARAARTL
+439 
-454 TPENLLFLLGDCLRE
+454 LLFLLGDCLRE
-469 RTAATIDLFFEG
+469 RTAGTIDLFFEG

-540 ESNALREKLDEAG
+540 ESNALREKLDEAA

-582 YLNQKEVLP
+582 YLNEKEVLP

-597 HEPFYIDTEIFV
+597 HEPFYIEAEIFV

-634 LFREVSATAKEK
+634 LFRNVSAAAKAK
-646 ARQLKG
+646 AQKLKG
-652 DYAKAIQY
+652 TYAPAIQY
-660 YLGLTDEI
+660 YLGITDKI
-668 QPTEELLPLWTQ
+668 QPTEEFLPLWTQ

-688 REFPEFEI
+688 REFPEFET
-696 TSAKDIPSVVKPY
+696 TSAKEIPSVVKPY

-719 DRDMFTFHN
+719 GRDIFTFHN

-739 GYWIEY
+739 GYWIEH
-745 YRNSFSPFYYNA
+745 YRNSFSPLYYNA

-804 EAVLRYDLRVRHS
+804 EAILRYDLRVRHS

-838 EYILQALARDEDLH
+838 EYILQALARGEDLH

-869 NRFIEFLDRPTR
+869 NRFIEFLDRPN
-881 DPKLKAFQRKVVT
+881 PPAVKAFGKEVVA
-894 LYLEEVKKQDKLP
+894 LYLEEVKKQEKLP
-907 RNHKKLVEFIHL
+907 RYHKKLAAFGD

>member
-1 MKENLLSAI
+1 MKENLLSAV

-15 NTIRTICFDLSQEE
+15 NAIRTICFGLSEEE

-55 VPNDAIV
+55 VPNDHIV

-75 EILHFEQKN
+75 EILHFERKN
-84 NICPWYAKGVF
+84 NISPWYAKGVF

-111 QAPQGAYLKEELPQM
+111 QAPQEAYLKEELPQM

-144 MDLIPF
+144 LDLIPF
-150 NEKLFVKN
+150 NEKLFIEN
-158 FYHKNVSYRE
+158 FYHKNISYRE

-198 YDTEYILAMYQIL
+198 YDTEYILAMYHIL

-223 KQYLEAL
+223 KQYLQAL

-246 EVINPTADEVIENQ
+246 EAINPTAEEVIENQ
-260 YTFFSL
+260 YILFSI

-294 AFADNFA
+294 SFADNFT
-301 LCFATQKIA
+301 LCFAIPKIA
-310 KSQLIGVEILE
+310 KSQLIGLDILE
-321 KYYQKQAPTS
+321 KYYKKQAPSNTE
-331 PDYREQL
+331 YREQL

-343 VPDAQLQEKVVTLL
+343 VPEVILQEKVAGLL
-357 TTYFNHE
+357 TTYFAEE
-364 GLPEVIAPY
+364 GLAEVVAPY
-373 RDYLKGKAQDLL
+373 RDYLKI
-385 ATLNPTPV
+385 PTPV
-393 PPPEGKGA
+393 YLPQEEDPLSKEA
-401 SLNQDN
+401 CQDN
-407 NLPSQFAD
+407 ISSSFEERFPLEVGKLQVPTTAD
-415 CPPSGKSARAEYV
+415 A
-428 GELEPHSSHNS
+428 
-439 DTPRTPKIARAARTL
+439 
-454 TPENLLFLLGDCLRE
+454 LLFLLGDCLRE
-469 RTAATIDLFFEG
+469 RTAGTIDLFFEG

-505 KSHYLDSVTTIIK
+505 KNHYLDSVITIIK

-540 ESNALREKLDEAG
+540 ESNALREKLDEAA

-582 YLNQKEVLP
+582 YLNEKEVLP

-597 HEPFYIDTEIFV
+597 HEPFYIEAEIFV

-634 LFREVSATAKEK
+634 LFRNVSAAAKAK
-646 ARQLKG
+646 AQKLKG
-652 DYAKAIQY
+652 TYAPAIQY
-660 YLGLTDEI
+660 YLGITDKI
-668 QPTEELLPLWTQ
+668 QPTEEFLPLWTQ

-688 REFPEFEI
+688 REFPEFET
-696 TSAKDIPSVVKPY
+696 TSAKEIPSVVKPY

-719 DRDMFTFHN
+719 GRDIFTFHN

-739 GYWIEY
+739 GYWIEH
-745 YRNSFSPFYYNA
+745 YRNSFSPLYYNA

-804 EAVLRYDLRVRHS
+804 EAILRYDLRVRHS

-838 EYILQALARDEDLH
+838 EYILQALARGEDLH

-869 NRFIEFLDRPTR
+869 NRFIEFLDRPTY
-881 DPKLKAFQRKVVT
+881 DPKIKTFGKEVVA
-894 LYLEEVKKQDKLP
+894 LYLEEVKKQEKLP
-907 RNHKKLVEFIHL
+907 RYHKKLAAFGD

>member
-15 NTIRTICFDLSQEE
+15 NAIRNICFGLSQEE

-75 EILHFEQKN
+75 EILHFERKN

-150 NEKLFVKN
+150 NEKLFVEN

-284 AANASTFDFQ
+284 AANASAFDFQ
-294 AFADNFA
+294 SFADNFA

-310 KSQLIGVEILE
+310 KSQLIGLNILE
-321 KYYQKQAPTS
+321 KHYKQQAPTN

-343 VPDAQLQEKVVTLL
+343 VPDAKLQEKVAALL

-385 ATLNPTPV
+385 Q
-393 PPPEGKGA
+393 
-401 SLNQDN
+401 S
-407 NLPSQFAD
+407 LPS
-415 CPPSGKSARAEYV
+415 PN
-428 GELEPHSSHNS
+428 SSENS
-439 DTPRTPKIARAARTL
+439 ENSENPENSQTACAARTPKIARAARTL
-454 TPENLLFLLGDCLRE
+454 TPEDLLFLLGDCLRE

-481 LVQLQE
+481 LVQQQE

-540 ESNALREKLDEAG
+540 ESNALREKLDEAA

-558 LWDRLYKHKIFMP
+558 LWNRLYKHKIFMP

-582 YLNQKEVLP
+582 YLNEKEVLP

-634 LFREVSATAKEK
+634 LFKEVSAAAKEK

-660 YLGLTDEI
+660 YLGLTDEV
-668 QPTEELLPLWTQ
+668 QPTEEFLPLWTQ

-688 REFPEFEI
+688 REFPEFEN

-739 GYWIEY
+739 GYWIEH
-745 YRNSFSPFYYNA
+745 YRNSFSPLYYNA

-772 SLNPHYPDAILCGY
+772 SLNPHYPDAILCSY

-799 MQLPL
+799 MLLPL

-838 EYILQALARDEDLH
+838 EYILQALARGEDLH
-852 YVGRYLSDA
+852 YVARYLSDA

-869 NRFIEFLDRPTR
+869 NRFVEFLDRPTR
-881 DPKLKAFQRKVVT
+881 DPKLKAFQRKIVT
-894 LYLEEVKKQDKLP
+894 LYLEEAKKQDKLP
-907 RNHKKLVEFIHL
+907 RNHKKLVEFSL

>member
-1 MKENLLSAI
+1 MKENLFSAI

-15 NTIRTICFDLSQEE
+15 NEIRTICFGLSQEE

-41 ITQMYDMPKSWAKN
+41 ITQMYDLPKSWAKN
-55 VPNDAIV
+55 VPNDHIV

-75 EILHFEQKN
+75 EILHFERKN
-84 NICPWYAKGVF
+84 NISPWYAKGVF

-126 YRENA
+126 YLENA

-150 NEKLFVKN
+150 NEKLFVEN

-198 YDTEYILAMYQIL
+198 YDTEYILAMYHIL

-223 KQYLEAL
+223 KQYLQAL

-246 EVINPTADEVIENQ
+246 EAINPTADEVIENQ
-260 YTFFSL
+260 YILFSI

-294 AFADNFA
+294 SFADNFA
-301 LCFATQKIA
+301 LCFAIPKIA
-310 KSQLIGVEILE
+310 KSQLIGLDILE
-321 KYYQKQAPTS
+321 KYYKKQAPTNTK
-331 PDYREQL
+331 YREQL

-343 VPDAQLQEKVVTLL
+343 VPEVILQEKVAGLL
-357 TTYFNHE
+357 TTYFAEE
-364 GLPEVIAPY
+364 GLAEVVAPY
-373 RDYLKGKAQDLL
+373 RDYLKI
-385 ATLNPTPV
+385 PTPV
-393 PPPEGKGA
+393 
-401 SLNQDN
+401 SLPQEEDPLSKEACQDN
-407 NLPSQFAD
+407 ISSSFEERFPLEVGKLQVPTTAD
-415 CPPSGKSARAEYV
+415 A
-428 GELEPHSSHNS
+428 
-439 DTPRTPKIARAARTL
+439 
-454 TPENLLFLLGDCLRE
+454 LLFLLGDCLRE
-469 RTAATIDLFFEG
+469 RTAGTIDLFFEG

-505 KSHYLDSVTTIIK
+505 KNHYLDSVITIIK

-540 ESNALREKLDEAG
+540 ESNALREKLDEAA

-582 YLNQKEVLP
+582 YLNEKEVLP

-597 HEPFYIDTEIFV
+597 HEPFYIEAEIFV

-634 LFREVSATAKEK
+634 LFRNVSAAAKAK
-646 ARQLKG
+646 AQKLKG
-652 DYAKAIQY
+652 TYAPAIQY
-660 YLGLTDEI
+660 YLGITDKI
-668 QPTEELLPLWTQ
+668 QPTEEFLPLWTQ

-688 REFPEFEI
+688 REFPEFET
-696 TSAKDIPSVVKPY
+696 TSAKEIPSVVKPY

-719 DRDMFTFHN
+719 GRDIFTFHN

-739 GYWIEY
+739 GYWIEH
-745 YRNSFSPFYYNA
+745 YRNSFSPLYYNA

-786 IANNACGAEEIRN
+786 IANNACGADEIRN

-838 EYILQALARDEDLH
+838 EYILQALARGEDLH

-869 NRFIEFLDRPTR
+869 NRFIEFLDRPN
-881 DPKLKAFQRKVVT
+881 PPAVKAFGKEVVA
-894 LYLEEVKKQDKLP
+894 LYLEEVKKQEKLP
-907 RNHKKLVEFIHL
+907 RYHKKLAAFGD

>member
-1 MKENLLSAI
+1 MKENLLSAL

-15 NTIRTICFDLSQEE
+15 TAIRNICLALSEEE
-29 RLKLKVFFLDTP
+29 RTATLALFEYHTIKALLTDELKKQGITYIPKGISTILSYALICLYRNAEELKAAEINIRIRNLDKEHYCYFLDT
-41 ITQMYDMPKSWAKN
+41 QYA
-55 VPNDAIV
+55 VP
-62 MAYAF
+62 
-67 MCLSDQRE
+67 L
-75 EILHFEQKN
+75 L
-84 NICPWYAKGVF
+84 
-95 YDFLSTA
+95 
-102 FYPELLALI
+102 ELLQSPKGTYLQEI
-111 QAPQGAYLKEELPQM
+111 IEKMYKAYPM
-126 YRENA
+126 D
-131 EYISFEMLWVLYK
+131 ISFEILWTLYK
-144 MDLIPF
+144 HKRIAF
-150 NEKLFVKN
+150 NGELMMFN
-158 FYHKNVSYRE
+158 LHYRFDYE
-168 EPFFID
+168 RNKIA
-174 LLLQYPEIATQIL
+174 LAKYLLQNPETATEIFHL
-187 AAAPKYIYTYL
+187 VPMYL
-198 YDTEYILAMYQIL
+198 KDARFNAKETLEMYEYLIQGGFFADRTIISLFI
-211 AKNNY
+211 
-216 FTNRDIV
+216 
-223 KQYLEAL
+223 EGL
-230 LNPWKK
+230 LNPLKK
-236 NILNAYCRWI
+236 N
-246 EVINPTADEVIENQ
+246 TAD
-260 YTFFSL
+260 FFCRVVELLNPIAKELLTSQHTLFAL
-266 LSLGNTALIN
+266 LSSDKTSVIN
-276 FAMKQLQK
+276 FAMKHIKQIAEEK
-284 AANASTFDFQ
+284 AFDFQ
-294 AFADNFA
+294 SFADNFA

-310 KSQLIGVEILE
+310 KSQLVGLDILE
-321 KYYQKQAPTS
+321 NNYKKQP
-331 PDYREQL
+331 PVNIDYREQL

-343 VPDAQLQEKVVTLL
+343 VPDVKLQEKVANLL
-357 TTYFNHE
+357 TTYFGGE
-364 GLPEVIAPY
+364 GLTEVVAPY
-373 RDYLKGKAQDLL
+373 RDYLKIPQ
-385 ATLNPTPV
+385 PV
-393 PPPEGKGA
+393 PLSEKEEAGSKEDVSALLEDSLPLEVGK
-401 SLNQDN
+401 LEV
-407 NLPSQFAD
+407 PTT
-415 CPPSGKSARAEYV
+415 AE
-428 GELEPHSSHNS
+428 
-439 DTPRTPKIARAARTL
+439 D
-454 TPENLLFLLGDCLRE
+454 LLFLLGDCIRE
-469 RTAATIDLFFEG
+469 GTAATIDLFFEG

-540 ESNALREKLDEAG
+540 ESNALREKLDEAA

-582 YLNQKEVLP
+582 YLNEKEVLP

-652 DYAKAIQY
+652 TYAPAIQY
-660 YLGLTDEI
+660 YLGLTDKV
-668 QPTEELLPLWTQ
+668 QPTEEFLPLWTQ

-688 REFPEFEI
+688 REFPEFEN

-728 YDIGYDEKSEK
+728 YDVGYDEKSEK
-739 GYWIEY
+739 GYWIGH

-799 MQLPL
+799 MLLPL
-804 EAVLRYDLRVRHS
+804 EAVLRYDLRVHHS

-838 EYILQALARDEDLH
+838 EYILQALARGEDLH

-869 NRFIEFLDRPTR
+869 NRFVEFLDRPTR

-894 LYLEEVKKQDKLP
+894 LYLDEAKKQDKLP
-907 RNHKKLVEFIHL
+907 RNHKKLVEFSL

>member
-1 MKENLLSAI
+1 MKENLLSAV

-15 NTIRTICFDLSQEE
+15 NAIRTICFGLSEEE

-55 VPNDAIV
+55 VPNDHIV

-75 EILHFEQKN
+75 EILHFERKN
-84 NICPWYAKGVF
+84 NISPWYVKGVF

-144 MDLIPF
+144 LDLIPF
-150 NEKLFVKN
+150 NEKLFIEN

-198 YDTEYILAMYQIL
+198 YDTEYILAMYHIL

-223 KQYLEAL
+223 KQYLQAL

-246 EVINPTADEVIENQ
+246 EAINPTAEEVIENQ
-260 YTFFSL
+260 YILFSI

-294 AFADNFA
+294 SFADNFT
-301 LCFATQKIA
+301 LCFAIPKIA
-310 KSQLIGVEILE
+310 KSQLIGLDILE
-321 KYYQKQAPTS
+321 KYYKKQAPTNTE
-331 PDYREQL
+331 YREQL

-343 VPDAQLQEKVVTLL
+343 VPEVILQEKVAGLL
-357 TTYFNHE
+357 TTYFAEE
-364 GLPEVIAPY
+364 GLAEVVAPY
-373 RDYLKGKAQDLL
+373 RDYLKI
-385 ATLNPTPV
+385 PTPV
-393 PPPEGKGA
+393 
-401 SLNQDN
+401 SLPQEEDPLSKEACQDN
-407 NLPSQFAD
+407 ISSSFEERFPLEVGKLQVPTTAD
-415 CPPSGKSARAEYV
+415 A
-428 GELEPHSSHNS
+428 
-439 DTPRTPKIARAARTL
+439 
-454 TPENLLFLLGDCLRE
+454 LLFLLGDCLRE

-540 ESNALREKLDEAG
+540 ESNALREKLDEAA

-558 LWDRLYKHKIFMP
+558 LWSRLYNHKTFMP

-582 YLNQKEVLP
+582 YLNEKEVLP

-597 HEPFYIDTEIFV
+597 HEPFYIEAEIFV

-634 LFREVSATAKEK
+634 LFRNVSAAAKAK
-646 ARQLKG
+646 AQKLKG
-652 DYAKAIQY
+652 TYAPAIQY
-660 YLGLTDEI
+660 YLGITDKI
-668 QPTEELLPLWTQ
+668 QPTEEFLPLWTQ

-688 REFPEFEI
+688 REFPEFET
-696 TSAKDIPSVVKPY
+696 TSAKEIPSVVKPY

-719 DRDMFTFHN
+719 GRDIFTFHN

-739 GYWIEY
+739 GYWIEH
-745 YRNSFSPFYYNA
+745 YRNSFSPLYYNA

-804 EAVLRYDLRVRHS
+804 EAILRYDLRVRHS

-838 EYILQALARDEDLH
+838 EYILQALARGEDLH

-869 NRFIEFLDRPTR
+869 NRFIEFLDRPTY
-881 DPKLKAFQRKVVT
+881 DPKIKTFGKEVVA
-894 LYLEEVKKQDKLP
+894 LYLEEVKKQEKLP
-907 RNHKKLVEFIHL
+907 RYHKKLAAFGD

>member
-15 NTIRTICFDLSQEE
+15 NAIRNICFGLSEEE

-294 AFADNFA
+294 SFADNFA
-301 LCFATQKIA
+301 LCFTIQKIA

-321 KYYQKQAPTS
+321 KYYQNQALTN

-343 VPDAQLQEKVVTLL
+343 VPDAQLQEKVATLL

-385 ATLNPTPV
+385 ATLSPSENSENSENSKNSQT
-393 PPPEGKGA
+393 A
-401 SLNQDN
+401 STALT
-407 NLPSQFAD
+407 SHT
-415 CPPSGKSARAEYV
+415 ARATRI
-428 GELEPHSSHNS
+428 SHTS
-439 DTPRTPKIARAARTL
+439 QTASTARTL
-454 TPENLLFLLGDCLRE
+454 TPVPCPLTPEDLLFLLGDCLRE

-481 LVQLQE
+481 LVQQQE

-540 ESNALREKLDEAG
+540 ESNALREKLDEAA

-558 LWDRLYKHKIFMP
+558 LWNRLYKHKIFMP
-571 FLFHKA
+571 FLFHKT

-582 YLNQKEVLP
+582 YLNEKEVLP

-634 LFREVSATAKEK
+634 LFKEVSVAAKEK

-652 DYAKAIQY
+652 TYAPAIQY

-688 REFPEFEI
+688 REFPEFEN

-719 DRDMFTFHN
+719 NRDMFTFHN
-728 YDIGYDEKSEK
+728 YDVGYDEKSEK
-739 GYWIEY
+739 GYWIGH

-786 IANNACGAEEIRN
+786 IANNACGADEIRN

-838 EYILQALARDEDLH
+838 EYILQALARGEDLH
-852 YVGRYLSDA
+852 YVGRYLSDV

-869 NRFIEFLDRPTR
+869 NRFVEFLDRPTR
-881 DPKLKAFQRKVVT
+881 DPKLKAFQRKVVA
-894 LYLEEVKKQDKLP
+894 LYLEEAKKQDKLP
-907 RNHKKLVEFIHL
+907 RNHKKLEEFSH

>member
-15 NTIRTICFDLSQEE
+15 NAIRTICFGLSQEE

-41 ITQMYDMPKSWAKN
+41 ITQMYDLPKSWAKN
-55 VPNDAIV
+55 VPNDRIV

-75 EILHFEQKN
+75 EILHFERKN

-126 YRENA
+126 YVENA
-131 EYISFEMLWVLYK
+131 KYISFEMLWVLYK

-150 NEKLFVKN
+150 NEKLFVEN

-198 YDTEYILAMYQIL
+198 YDTEYILAMYHIL

-223 KQYLEAL
+223 KQYLQAL

-246 EVINPTADEVIENQ
+246 EAINPTADEVIENQ
-260 YTFFSL
+260 YILFSI

-294 AFADNFA
+294 SFADNFT
-301 LCFATQKIA
+301 LCFAIPKIA
-310 KSQLIGVEILE
+310 KSQLIGLDILE
-321 KYYQKQAPTS
+321 KYYKKQAPTNTK
-331 PDYREQL
+331 YREQL

-343 VPDAQLQEKVVTLL
+343 VPEVILQEKVAGLL
-357 TTYFNHE
+357 TTYFAEE
-364 GLPEVIAPY
+364 GLAEVVAPY
-373 RDYLKGKAQDLL
+373 RDYLKI
-385 ATLNPTPV
+385 PTPV
-393 PPPEGKGA
+393 SLPQEEE
-401 SLNQDN
+401 SLNKEAYQDN
-407 NLPSQFAD
+407 ISSSFEERFPLEVGKLQVPTTAD
-415 CPPSGKSARAEYV
+415 A
-428 GELEPHSSHNS
+428 
-439 DTPRTPKIARAARTL
+439 
-454 TPENLLFLLGDCLRE
+454 LLFLLGDCLRE
-469 RTAATIDLFFEG
+469 RTAGTIDLFFEG
-481 LVQLQE
+481 LIQLQE
-487 SLPANYTKELAP
+487 RLPANYTKELAP

-540 ESNALREKLDEAG
+540 ESNALREKLDEAA
-553 FEEYL
+553 FEAYL
-558 LWDRLYKHKIFMP
+558 LWGRLYNHKTFMP

-582 YLNQKEVLP
+582 YLNEKEVLP

-597 HEPFYIDTEIFV
+597 HEPFYIEAEIFV

-634 LFREVSATAKEK
+634 LFRNVSAAAKAK
-646 ARQLKG
+646 AQKLKG
-652 DYAKAIQY
+652 TYAPAIQY
-660 YLGLTDEI
+660 YLGITDKI

-688 REFPEFEI
+688 REFPEFET
-696 TSAKDIPSVVKPY
+696 TSAKEIPSVVKPY

-719 DRDMFTFHN
+719 DRDIFTFHN

-739 GYWIEY
+739 GYWIEH
-745 YRNSFSPFYYNA
+745 YRNSFSPLYYNA

-804 EAVLRYDLRVRHS
+804 EAILRYDLRMRHS

-838 EYILQALARDEDLH
+838 EYILQALTRGEDLH

-869 NRFIEFLDRPTR
+869 NRFVEFLDRPTR
-881 DPKLKAFQRKVVT
+881 DPKVKAFQRKVVA
-894 LYLEEVKKQDKLP
+894 LYLEEVKKQEKLP
-907 RNHKKLVEFIHL
+907 RYHKKLAAFGD

>member
-1 MKENLLSAI
+1 MKENLLSAV

-15 NTIRTICFDLSQEE
+15 NAIRTICFGLSEEE

-55 VPNDAIV
+55 VPNDHIV
-62 MAYAF
+62 IAYAF

-75 EILHFEQKN
+75 EILHFERKN
-84 NICPWYAKGVF
+84 NISPWYAKGVF

-144 MDLIPF
+144 LDLIPF
-150 NEKLFVKN
+150 NEKLFIEN

-198 YDTEYILAMYQIL
+198 YDTEYILAMYHIL

-246 EVINPTADEVIENQ
+246 EAINPTAEEVIENQ
-260 YTFFSL
+260 YILFSI

-294 AFADNFA
+294 SFADNFT
-301 LCFATQKIA
+301 LCFAIPKIA
-310 KSQLIGVEILE
+310 KSQLIGLDILE
-321 KYYQKQAPTS
+321 KYYKKQAPTNTE
-331 PDYREQL
+331 YREQL

-343 VPDAQLQEKVVTLL
+343 VPEVILQEKVAGLL
-357 TTYFNHE
+357 TTYFAEE
-364 GLPEVIAPY
+364 GLAEVVAPY
-373 RDYLKGKAQDLL
+373 RDYLKI
-385 ATLNPTPV
+385 PTPV
-393 PPPEGKGA
+393 
-401 SLNQDN
+401 SLPQEEDPLSKEACQDN
-407 NLPSQFAD
+407 ISSSFEEHFPLEVGKLQVPTTAD
-415 CPPSGKSARAEYV
+415 A
-428 GELEPHSSHNS
+428 
-439 DTPRTPKIARAARTL
+439 
-454 TPENLLFLLGDCLRE
+454 LLFLLGDCLRE
-469 RTAATIDLFFEG
+469 RTAGTIDLFFEG

-505 KSHYLDSVTTIIK
+505 KSYYLDSVTTIIK

-540 ESNALREKLDEAG
+540 ESNALREKLDEAA

-582 YLNQKEVLP
+582 YLNEKEVLP

-597 HEPFYIDTEIFV
+597 HEPFYIEAEIFV

-634 LFREVSATAKEK
+634 LFRNVSAAAKAK
-646 ARQLKG
+646 AQKLKG
-652 DYAKAIQY
+652 TYAPAIQY
-660 YLGLTDEI
+660 YLGITDKI
-668 QPTEELLPLWTQ
+668 QPTEEFLPLWTQ

-688 REFPEFEI
+688 REFPEFET
-696 TSAKDIPSVVKPY
+696 TSAKEIPSVVKPY

-719 DRDMFTFHN
+719 GRDIFTFHN

-739 GYWIEY
+739 GYWIEH
-745 YRNSFSPFYYNA
+745 YRNSFSPLYYNA

-804 EAVLRYDLRVRHS
+804 EAILRYDLRVRHS

-838 EYILQALARDEDLH
+838 EYILQALARGEDLH

-869 NRFIEFLDRPTR
+869 NRFVEFLDRPN
-881 DPKLKAFQRKVVT
+881 PPAVKAFGKEVVA
-894 LYLEEVKKQDKLP
+894 LYLEEVKKQEKLP
-907 RNHKKLVEFIHL
+907 RNHKKLAAFSD

>member
-1 MKENLLSAI
+1 MKENLLSTI

-15 NTIRTICFDLSQEE
+15 NAIRTICFGLSQEE

-41 ITQMYDMPKSWAKN
+41 ITQMYDMPRSWAKN

-75 EILHFEQKN
+75 EILHFERKN

-198 YDTEYILAMYQIL
+198 YHTEYILAMYQIL

-284 AANASTFDFQ
+284 AANASDFDFQ
-294 AFADNFA
+294 SFADNFA
-301 LCFATQKIA
+301 LCFTTQKIA

-321 KYYQKQAPTS
+321 KHYQKQAPTN

-343 VPDAQLQEKVVTLL
+343 VPDAQLQEKVANLL

-385 ATLNPTPV
+385 ATLSPSENSENSENSPT
-393 PPPEGKGA
+393 A
-401 SLNQDN
+401 CAART
-407 NLPSQFAD
+407 SQTA
-415 CPPSGKSARAEYV
+415 C
-428 GELEPHSSHNS
+428 
-439 DTPRTPKIARAARTL
+439 AARTL
-454 TPENLLFLLGDCLRE
+454 TPITYPLTPNDLLFLLGDCLRE

-487 SLPANYTKELAP
+487 RLPANYTKELAP

-540 ESNALREKLDEAG
+540 ESNALREKLDEAA
-553 FEEYL
+553 FQEYL
-558 LWDRLYKHKIFMP
+558 LWNRLYKHKIFMP

-582 YLNQKEVLP
+582 YLNEKEVLP

-609 DKLLQYEAVNK
+609 DKLLQYEAVDK

-634 LFREVSATAKEK
+634 LFTEVSEAAKEK
-646 ARQLKG
+646 VRQLKG
-652 DYAKAIQY
+652 DYASAIQY
-660 YLGLTDEI
+660 YLGLTDEV

-680 ITRIKHPD
+680 ITRIKHPN
-688 REFPEFEI
+688 REFPEFET

-719 DRDMFTFHN
+719 DRDIFTFHN

-739 GYWIEY
+739 GYWIEH
-745 YRNSFSPFYYNA
+745 YRNSFSPLYYNA

-786 IANNACGAEEIRN
+786 IANNACGADEIRN
-799 MQLPL
+799 MLLPL

-838 EYILQALARDEDLH
+838 EYILQALARGEDLH

-869 NRFIEFLDRPTR
+869 NRFVEFLDRPTR
-881 DPKLKAFQRKVVT
+881 DPKIKAFGKDVIT

-907 RNHKKLVEFIHL
+907 KNHKKLAQLVD

>member
-15 NTIRTICFDLSQEE
+15 TAIRNICFSLSEEE

-55 VPNDAIV
+55 VPNDDIV

-75 EILHFEQKN
+75 EILHFERKN

-126 YRENA
+126 YLENA

-144 MDLIPF
+144 LDLIPF
-150 NEKLFVKN
+150 NEKLFIEN

-168 EPFFID
+168 ESFFID

-198 YDTEYILAMYQIL
+198 YDTEYILAMYHIL

-216 FTNRDIV
+216 FTNQDIV
-223 KQYLEAL
+223 KQYLQAL

-260 YTFFSL
+260 YTLFSL

-284 AANASTFDFQ
+284 AANASAFDFQ
-294 AFADNFA
+294 SFADNFT
-301 LCFATQKIA
+301 LCFAIPKIA
-310 KSQLIGVEILE
+310 KSQLIGLDILE
-321 KYYQKQAPTS
+321 KHYKKQAPSNTE
-331 PDYREQL
+331 YREQL

-343 VPDAQLQEKVVTLL
+343 VPEVILQEKVAGLL
-357 TTYFNHE
+357 TTYFAEE
-364 GLPEVIAPY
+364 GLAEVVAPY
-373 RDYLKGKAQDLL
+373 RDYLKI
-385 ATLNPTPV
+385 PTPV
-393 PPPEGKGA
+393 SLPQEEE
-401 SLNQDN
+401 SLNKEACQDN
-407 NLPSQFAD
+407 ILSSFEERFPLEVGKLQVPTTAD
-415 CPPSGKSARAEYV
+415 A
-428 GELEPHSSHNS
+428 
-439 DTPRTPKIARAARTL
+439 
-454 TPENLLFLLGDCLRE
+454 LLFLLGDCLRE
-469 RTAATIDLFFEG
+469 RTAGTIDLFFEG

-505 KSHYLDSVTTIIK
+505 KNHYLDSVTTIIK

-540 ESNALREKLDEAG
+540 ESNALREKLDEAA

-582 YLNQKEVLP
+582 YLNEKEVLP

-597 HEPFYIDTEIFV
+597 HEPFYIEAEIFV

-634 LFREVSATAKEK
+634 LFRNVSAAAKAK
-646 ARQLKG
+646 AQKLKG
-652 DYAKAIQY
+652 TYAPAIQY
-660 YLGLTDEI
+660 YLGITDKI
-668 QPTEELLPLWTQ
+668 QPTEEFLPLWTQ

-688 REFPEFEI
+688 REFPEFET
-696 TSAKDIPSVVKPY
+696 TSAKEIPSVVKPY

-719 DRDMFTFHN
+719 GRDIFTFHN

-739 GYWIEY
+739 GYWIEH
-745 YRNSFSPFYYNA
+745 YRNSFSPLYYNA

-804 EAVLRYDLRVRHS
+804 EAILRYDLRVRHS

-838 EYILQALARDEDLH
+838 EYILQALARGEDLH

-869 NRFIEFLDRPTR
+869 NRFIEFLDRPN
-881 DPKLKAFQRKVVT
+881 PPAVKAFGKEVVA
-894 LYLEEVKKQDKLP
+894 LYLEEVKKQEKLP
-907 RNHKKLVEFIHL
+907 RYHKKLAAFGD

>member
-1 MKENLLSAI
+1 M
-10 KAHDF
+10 
-15 NTIRTICFDLSQEE
+15 
-29 RLKLKVFFLDTP
+29 
-41 ITQMYDMPKSWAKN
+41 
-55 VPNDAIV
+55 
-62 MAYAF
+62 
-67 MCLSDQRE
+67 
-75 EILHFEQKN
+75 
-84 NICPWYAKGVF
+84 F

-131 EYISFEMLWVLYK
+131 KWISFEMLWVLYK
-144 MDLIPF
+144 LDLIPF
-150 NEKLFVKN
+150 NEKLFIEN

-198 YDTEYILAMYQIL
+198 YDTEYILAMYHIL

-223 KQYLEAL
+223 KQYLQAL

-246 EVINPTADEVIENQ
+246 EAINPTAEEVIENQ
-260 YTFFSL
+260 YILFSI

-294 AFADNFA
+294 SFADNFT
-301 LCFATQKIA
+301 LCFAIPKIA
-310 KSQLIGVEILE
+310 KSQLIGLDILE
-321 KYYQKQAPTS
+321 KHYKKQAPTNTE
-331 PDYREQL
+331 YREQL

-343 VPDAQLQEKVVTLL
+343 VPEVILQEKVAGLL
-357 TTYFNHE
+357 TTYFAEE
-364 GLPEVIAPY
+364 GLAEVVAPY
-373 RDYLKGKAQDLL
+373 RDYLKI
-385 ATLNPTPV
+385 PTPV
-393 PPPEGKGA
+393 
-401 SLNQDN
+401 SLPQEEDPLSKEACQDN
-407 NLPSQFAD
+407 ISSSFEERFPLEVGKLQVPTTAD
-415 CPPSGKSARAEYV
+415 A
-428 GELEPHSSHNS
+428 
-439 DTPRTPKIARAARTL
+439 
-454 TPENLLFLLGDCLRE
+454 LLFLLGDCLRE
-469 RTAATIDLFFEG
+469 RTAGTIDLFFEG

-505 KSHYLDSVTTIIK
+505 KNHYLDSVITIIK

-540 ESNALREKLDEAG
+540 ESNALREKLDEAA

-558 LWDRLYKHKIFMP
+558 LWGRLYNHKTFMP

-582 YLNQKEVLP
+582 YLNEKEVLP

-597 HEPFYIDTEIFV
+597 HEPFYIEAEIFV

-634 LFREVSATAKEK
+634 LFRNVSAAAKAK
-646 ARQLKG
+646 AQKLKG
-652 DYAKAIQY
+652 TYAPAIQY
-660 YLGLTDEI
+660 HLGITDKI
-668 QPTEELLPLWTQ
+668 QLTEEFLPLWTQ

-688 REFPEFEI
+688 REFPEFET
-696 TSAKDIPSVVKPY
+696 TSAKEIPSVVKPY

-719 DRDMFTFHN
+719 GKDIFTFHN
-728 YDIGYDEKSEK
+728 YDIGYDEKREK
-739 GYWIEY
+739 GYWIEH
-745 YRNSFSPFYYNA
+745 YRNSFSPLYYNA

-804 EAVLRYDLRVRHS
+804 EAILRYDLRVYHS

-838 EYILQALARDEDLH
+838 EYILQALARGEDLH

-869 NRFIEFLDRPTR
+869 NRFVEFLDRPN
-881 DPKLKAFQRKVVT
+881 PPAVKAFGKEVVA
-894 LYLEEVKKQDKLP
+894 LYLEEVKKQEKLP
-907 RNHKKLVEFIHL
+907 RYHKKLAAFGD

>member
-15 NTIRTICFDLSQEE
+15 TAIRNICFGLSEEE

-55 VPNDAIV
+55 VPNDHIV

-75 EILHFEQKN
+75 EIFHFERKN

-150 NEKLFVKN
+150 NEKLFVEN

-174 LLLQYPEIATQIL
+174 LLLQYPEIAPQIL

-198 YDTEYILAMYQIL
+198 YDTEYILAMYHIL

-223 KQYLEAL
+223 KQYLQAL

-246 EVINPTADEVIENQ
+246 EAINPTADEVIENQ
-260 YTFFSL
+260 YILFSI

-284 AANASTFDFQ
+284 AANASAFDFQ
-294 AFADNFA
+294 SFADNFT
-301 LCFATQKIA
+301 LCFAIPKIA
-310 KSQLIGVEILE
+310 KSQLIGLEILE
-321 KYYQKQAPTS
+321 KYYKKQAPTNTE
-331 PDYREQL
+331 YREQL

-343 VPDAQLQEKVVTLL
+343 VPEVILQEKVAGLL
-357 TTYFNHE
+357 TTYFAEE
-364 GLPEVIAPY
+364 GLAEVVAPY
-373 RDYLKGKAQDLL
+373 RDYLKI
-385 ATLNPTPV
+385 PTPV
-393 PPPEGKGA
+393 
-401 SLNQDN
+401 SLPQEEEPLNKEACQDN
-407 NLPSQFAD
+407 ISSSFEERFPLEVGKLQVPTTAD
-415 CPPSGKSARAEYV
+415 A
-428 GELEPHSSHNS
+428 
-439 DTPRTPKIARAARTL
+439 
-454 TPENLLFLLGDCLRE
+454 LLFLLGDCLRE
-469 RTAATIDLFFEG
+469 RTAGTIDLFFEG

-487 SLPANYTKELAP
+487 RLPANYTKELAP

-505 KSHYLDSVTTIIK
+505 KNHYLDSVTTIIK

-532 PPYQYTYE
+532 PSYQYTYE
-540 ESNALREKLDEAG
+540 ESNALREKLDEAA

-558 LWDRLYKHKIFMP
+558 LWDRLYNHKTFMP
-571 FLFHKA
+571 FLFHKG

-582 YLNQKEVLP
+582 YLNEKEVLP

-597 HEPFYIDTEIFV
+597 HEPFYIEAEIFV

-634 LFREVSATAKEK
+634 LFRNVSAAAKAK
-646 ARQLKG
+646 AQKLKG
-652 DYAKAIQY
+652 TYAPAIQY
-660 YLGLTDEI
+660 YLGITDKI

-688 REFPEFEI
+688 REFPEFET

-719 DRDMFTFHN
+719 DRDIFTFHN

-739 GYWIEY
+739 GYWIEH
-745 YRNSFSPFYYNA
+745 YRNSFSPLYYNA

-786 IANNACGAEEIRN
+786 IANNAYGAEEIRN

-804 EAVLRYDLRVRHS
+804 EAILRYDLRVRHS

-838 EYILQALARDEDLH
+838 EYILQALARGEDLH

-869 NRFIEFLDRPTR
+869 NRFVEFLDRPN
-881 DPKLKAFQRKVVT
+881 PPAVKAFGKEVVA
-894 LYLEEVKKQDKLP
+894 LYLEEVKKQEKLP
-907 RNHKKLVEFIHL
+907 RYHKKLAAFGD

>member
-15 NTIRTICFDLSQEE
+15 NEIRTICFGLSEEE

-41 ITQMYDMPKSWAKN
+41 ITQMYDLPKSWAKN
-55 VPNDAIV
+55 VPNDHIV

-75 EILHFEQKN
+75 EILHFERKN
-84 NICPWYAKGVF
+84 NISPWYAKGVF

-126 YRENA
+126 YLENA
-131 EYISFEMLWVLYK
+131 KWISFEMLWVLYK

-150 NEKLFVKN
+150 NEKLFIEN

-187 AAAPKYIYTYL
+187 ATAPKYIYTYL
-198 YDTEYILAMYQIL
+198 YHTEYILAMYQIL

-216 FTNRDIV
+216 FTNCDIV

-246 EVINPTADEVIENQ
+246 EAINPTAEEVIENQ
-260 YTFFSL
+260 YILFSI
-266 LSLGNTALIN
+266 LSLGNTAVIN

-294 AFADNFA
+294 SFADNFT
-301 LCFATQKIA
+301 LCFAIPKIA
-310 KSQLIGVEILE
+310 KSQLIGLDILE
-321 KYYQKQAPTS
+321 KYYKKQAPTNTE
-331 PDYREQL
+331 YREQL

-343 VPDAQLQEKVVTLL
+343 VPEVILQEKVAGLL
-357 TTYFNHE
+357 TTYFAEE
-364 GLPEVIAPY
+364 GLAEVVAPY
-373 RDYLKGKAQDLL
+373 RDYLKI
-385 ATLNPTPV
+385 PTPV
-393 PPPEGKGA
+393 
-401 SLNQDN
+401 SLPQEEDPLSKEACQDN
-407 NLPSQFAD
+407 ISSSFEERFPLEVGKLQVPTTAD
-415 CPPSGKSARAEYV
+415 
-428 GELEPHSSHNS
+428 
-439 DTPRTPKIARAARTL
+439 D
-454 TPENLLFLLGDCLRE
+454 LLFLLGDCLRE
-469 RTAATIDLFFEG
+469 RTAGTIDLFFEG

-540 ESNALREKLDEAG
+540 ESNALREKLDEAA

-582 YLNQKEVLP
+582 YLNEKEVLP

-634 LFREVSATAKEK
+634 LFRNVSAAAKAK
-646 ARQLKG
+646 AQKLKG
-652 DYAKAIQY
+652 TYAPTIQY
-660 YLGLTDEI
+660 HLGITDKI
-668 QPTEELLPLWTQ
+668 QPTEEFLPLWTQ

-688 REFPEFEI
+688 REFPEFET
-696 TSAKDIPSVVKPY
+696 TSAKEIPSVVKPY

-719 DRDMFTFHN
+719 GRDIFTFHN

-739 GYWIEY
+739 GYWIEH
-745 YRNSFSPFYYNA
+745 YRNSFSPLYYNA

-804 EAVLRYDLRVRHS
+804 EAILRYDLRVRHS

-838 EYILQALARDEDLH
+838 EYILQALTRGEDLH

-869 NRFIEFLDRPTR
+869 NRFVEFLDRPN
-881 DPKLKAFQRKVVT
+881 PPAVKAFGKEVVA
-894 LYLEEVKKQDKLP
+894 LYLEEVKKQEKLP
-907 RNHKKLVEFIHL
+907 RYHKKLAAFGD

>member
-1 MKENLLSAI
+1 MKENLLSAV

-15 NTIRTICFDLSQEE
+15 NAIRTICFGLSEEE

-75 EILHFEQKN
+75 EILHFERKN

-144 MDLIPF
+144 LDLIPF
-150 NEKLFVKN
+150 NEKLFVEN

-198 YDTEYILAMYQIL
+198 YHTEYILAMYHIL

-223 KQYLEAL
+223 KQYLQAL

-284 AANASTFDFQ
+284 AANASDFDFQ
-294 AFADNFA
+294 SFADNFA
-301 LCFATQKIA
+301 LCFAIPKIA
-310 KSQLIGVEILE
+310 KSQLIGLDILE
-321 KYYQKQAPTS
+321 KHYKKQAPTNTK
-331 PDYREQL
+331 YREQL

-343 VPDAQLQEKVVTLL
+343 VPEVILQEKVAGLL
-357 TTYFNHE
+357 TTYFAEE
-364 GLPEVIAPY
+364 GLAEVVAPY
-373 RDYLKGKAQDLL
+373 RDYLKI
-385 ATLNPTPV
+385 PTPV
-393 PPPEGKGA
+393 
-401 SLNQDN
+401 SLPQEEDPLSKEACQDN
-407 NLPSQFAD
+407 ISSSFEERFPLEVGKLQVPTTAD
-415 CPPSGKSARAEYV
+415 A
-428 GELEPHSSHNS
+428 
-439 DTPRTPKIARAARTL
+439 
-454 TPENLLFLLGDCLRE
+454 LLFLLGDCLRE
-469 RTAATIDLFFEG
+469 RTAGTIDLFFEG

-505 KSHYLDSVTTIIK
+505 KNHYLDSVITIIK

-540 ESNALREKLDEAG
+540 ESNALREKLDEAA

-582 YLNQKEVLP
+582 YLNEKEVLP

-597 HEPFYIDTEIFV
+597 HEPFYIEAEIFV

-660 YLGLTDEI
+660 YLGLTDEV

-680 ITRIKHPD
+680 ITRIKYPD
-688 REFPEFEI
+688 REFPEFET

-719 DRDMFTFHN
+719 DRDIFTFHN

-739 GYWIEY
+739 GYWIEH
-745 YRNSFSPFYYNA
+745 YRNSFSPLYYNA

-786 IANNACGAEEIRN
+786 IANNACGADEIRN
-799 MQLPL
+799 MLLPL

-838 EYILQALARDEDLH
+838 EYILQALARGEDLH

-869 NRFIEFLDRPTR
+869 NRFVEFLDRPN
-881 DPKLKAFQRKVVT
+881 PPAVKAFGKEVVA
-894 LYLEEVKKQDKLP
+894 LYLEEVKKQEKLP
-907 RNHKKLVEFIHL
+907 RYHKKLAAFGD

>member
-15 NTIRTICFDLSQEE
+15 NEIRTICFGLSEEE

-41 ITQMYDMPKSWAKN
+41 ITQMYDLPKSWAKN
-55 VPNDAIV
+55 VPNDHIV

-75 EILHFEQKN
+75 EILHFERKN

-126 YRENA
+126 YLENA
-131 EYISFEMLWVLYK
+131 KWISFEMLWVLYK

-150 NEKLFVKN
+150 NEKLFIEN

-187 AAAPKYIYTYL
+187 ATAPKYIYTYL
-198 YDTEYILAMYQIL
+198 YHTEYILAMYQIL

-294 AFADNFA
+294 SFADNFT
-301 LCFATQKIA
+301 LCFAIPKIA
-310 KSQLIGVEILE
+310 KSQLIGLDILE
-321 KYYQKQAPTS
+321 KYYKKQAPTNTE
-331 PDYREQL
+331 YREQL

-343 VPDAQLQEKVVTLL
+343 VPEVILQEKVAGLL
-357 TTYFNHE
+357 TTYFAEE
-364 GLPEVIAPY
+364 GLAEVVAPY
-373 RDYLKGKAQDLL
+373 RDYLKI
-385 ATLNPTPV
+385 PTPV
-393 PPPEGKGA
+393 
-401 SLNQDN
+401 SLPQEEDPLSKEACQDN
-407 NLPSQFAD
+407 ISSSFEERFPLEVGKLQVPTTAD
-415 CPPSGKSARAEYV
+415 
-428 GELEPHSSHNS
+428 
-439 DTPRTPKIARAARTL
+439 D
-454 TPENLLFLLGDCLRE
+454 LLFLLGDCLRE
-469 RTAATIDLFFEG
+469 RTAGTIDLFFEG

-540 ESNALREKLDEAG
+540 ESNALREKLDETA

-558 LWDRLYKHKIFMP
+558 LWGRLYKHKIFMP

-582 YLNQKEVLP
+582 YLNEKEVLP

-597 HEPFYIDTEIFV
+597 HEPFYIDAEIFV

-634 LFREVSATAKEK
+634 LFRNVSAAAKAK
-646 ARQLKG
+646 AQKLKG
-652 DYAKAIQY
+652 TYAPTIQY
-660 YLGLTDEI
+660 HLGITDKI
-668 QPTEELLPLWTQ
+668 QPTEEFLPLWTQ

-688 REFPEFEI
+688 REFPEFET
-696 TSAKDIPSVVKPY
+696 TSAKEIPSVVKPY

-719 DRDMFTFHN
+719 GRDIFTFHN

-739 GYWIEY
+739 GYWIEH
-745 YRNSFSPFYYNA
+745 YRNSFSPLYYNA

-804 EAVLRYDLRVRHS
+804 EAILRYDLRVRHS

-838 EYILQALARDEDLH
+838 EYILQALTRGEDLH

-869 NRFIEFLDRPTR
+869 NRFVEFLDRPN
-881 DPKLKAFQRKVVT
+881 PPAVKAFGKEVVA
-894 LYLEEVKKQDKLP
+894 LYLEEVKKQEKLP
-907 RNHKKLVEFIHL
+907 RYHKKLAAFGD

>member
-15 NTIRTICFDLSQEE
+15 TAIRNICFSLSEEE

-55 VPNDAIV
+55 VPNDDIV

-75 EILHFEQKN
+75 EILHFERKN

-126 YRENA
+126 YLENA
-131 EYISFEMLWVLYK
+131 KYISFEMLWVLYK

-150 NEKLFVKN
+150 NEKLFVEN

-198 YDTEYILAMYQIL
+198 YDTEYILAMYHIL

-223 KQYLEAL
+223 KQYLQAL

-246 EVINPTADEVIENQ
+246 EVINPTVDEVIENQ

-266 LSLGNTALIN
+266 LSLDNTALIN

-294 AFADNFA
+294 SFADNFT
-301 LCFATQKIA
+301 LCFAIPKIA
-310 KSQLIGVEILE
+310 KSQLIGLDILE
-321 KYYQKQAPTS
+321 KYYKKQAPTNTK
-331 PDYREQL
+331 YREQL

-343 VPDAQLQEKVVTLL
+343 VPEVILQEKVAGLL
-357 TTYFNHE
+357 TTYFAEE
-364 GLPEVIAPY
+364 GLAEVVAPY
-373 RDYLKGKAQDLL
+373 RDYLKI
-385 ATLNPTPV
+385 PTPV
-393 PPPEGKGA
+393 
-401 SLNQDN
+401 SLPQEEEPLSKEACQDN
-407 NLPSQFAD
+407 ISSSFEERFPLEVGKLQVPTTAD
-415 CPPSGKSARAEYV
+415 A
-428 GELEPHSSHNS
+428 
-439 DTPRTPKIARAARTL
+439 
-454 TPENLLFLLGDCLRE
+454 LLFLLGDCLRE
-469 RTAATIDLFFEG
+469 RTAGTIDLFFEG

-487 SLPANYTKELAP
+487 RLPANYTKELAP

-505 KSHYLDSVTTIIK
+505 KSHYLDSVITIIK

-532 PPYQYTYE
+532 PSYQYTYE
-540 ESNALREKLDEAG
+540 ESNALREKLDEAA

-558 LWDRLYKHKIFMP
+558 LWDRLYNHKTFMP

-582 YLNQKEVLP
+582 YLNEKEVLP

-597 HEPFYIDTEIFV
+597 HEPFYIEAEIFV

-634 LFREVSATAKEK
+634 LFRNVSAAAKAK
-646 ARQLKG
+646 AQKLKG
-652 DYAKAIQY
+652 TYTPAIQY
-660 YLGLTDEI
+660 YLGITDKI
-668 QPTEELLPLWTQ
+668 QPTEEFLPLWTQ

-688 REFPEFEI
+688 REFPEFET
-696 TSAKDIPSVVKPY
+696 TSAKEIPSVVKPY

-719 DRDMFTFHN
+719 GRDIFTFHN

-739 GYWIEY
+739 GYWIEH
-745 YRNSFSPFYYNA
+745 YRNSFSPLYYNA

-786 IANNACGAEEIRN
+786 IANNACGADEIRN
-799 MQLPL
+799 MLLPL

-817 GWLYIGACL
+817 GWLYIGSCL

-838 EYILQALARDEDLH
+838 EYILQALTRGEDLH

-869 NRFIEFLDRPTR
+869 NRFVEFLDRPTR
-881 DPKLKAFQRKVVT
+881 DPKVKAFQRKVVA
-894 LYLEEVKKQDKLP
+894 LYLEEAKKQDKLP
-907 RNHKKLVEFIHL
+907 RYHKKLAAFSD

>member
-15 NTIRTICFDLSQEE
+15 NAIRTICFGLSQEE

-41 ITQMYDMPKSWAKN
+41 ITQMYNLPKSWAKN
-55 VPNDAIV
+55 VPNDRIV

-75 EILHFEQKN
+75 EILHFERKN
-84 NICPWYAKGVF
+84 NISPWYVKGVF

-126 YRENA
+126 YLENA
-131 EYISFEMLWVLYK
+131 KYISFEMLWVLYK

-150 NEKLFVKN
+150 NEKLFVDN

-198 YDTEYILAMYQIL
+198 YDTEYILAMYHIL

-246 EVINPTADEVIENQ
+246 EAINPTADEVIENQ
-260 YTFFSL
+260 YILFSI

-294 AFADNFA
+294 SFADNFA
-301 LCFATQKIA
+301 LCFAIPKIA
-310 KSQLIGVEILE
+310 KSQLIGLDILE
-321 KYYQKQAPTS
+321 KHYKKQAPSNTE
-331 PDYREQL
+331 YREQL

-343 VPDAQLQEKVVTLL
+343 VPEVILQEKVAGLL
-357 TTYFNHE
+357 TTYFAEE
-364 GLPEVIAPY
+364 GLAEVVAPY
-373 RDYLKGKAQDLL
+373 RDYLKI
-385 ATLNPTPV
+385 PTPV
-393 PPPEGKGA
+393 
-401 SLNQDN
+401 SLPQEEDPLSKEACQDN
-407 NLPSQFAD
+407 ISSSFEERFPLEVGKLQVPTTAD
-415 CPPSGKSARAEYV
+415 A
-428 GELEPHSSHNS
+428 
-439 DTPRTPKIARAARTL
+439 
-454 TPENLLFLLGDCLRE
+454 LLFLLGDCLRE
-469 RTAATIDLFFEG
+469 RTAGTIDLFFEG

-505 KSHYLDSVTTIIK
+505 KNHYLDSVTTIIK

-532 PPYQYTYE
+532 PSYQYTYE
-540 ESNALREKLDEAG
+540 ESNALREKLDEAA
-553 FEEYL
+553 FEAYL
-558 LWDRLYKHKIFMP
+558 LWGRLYNHKTFMP

-582 YLNQKEVLP
+582 YLNEKEVLP

-597 HEPFYIDTEIFV
+597 HEPFYIEAEIFV

-634 LFREVSATAKEK
+634 LFRNVSAAAKAK
-646 ARQLKG
+646 AQKLKG
-652 DYAKAIQY
+652 TYAPAIQY
-660 YLGLTDEI
+660 YLDITDKI
-668 QPTEELLPLWTQ
+668 QPTEEFLPLWTQ

-719 DRDMFTFHN
+719 DRNIFTFHN

-739 GYWIEY
+739 GYWIEH
-745 YRNSFSPFYYNA
+745 YRNSFSPLYYNA

-804 EAVLRYDLRVRHS
+804 EAILRYDLRVRHS

-826 LYDKRPSRDLAY
+826 LYEKRPSRDLAY
-838 EYILQALARDEDLH
+838 EYILQALTRGEDLH

-869 NRFIEFLDRPTR
+869 NRFVEFLDRPTR
-881 DPKLKAFQRKVVT
+881 DPKVKAFQRKVVA
-894 LYLEEVKKQDKLP
+894 LYLEEAKKHNKLP
-907 RNHKKLVEFIHL
+907 RNHKKIAEFNHQ

>member
-15 NTIRTICFDLSQEE
+15 NAIRNICFGLSQEE

-75 EILHFEQKN
+75 EILHFERKN

-150 NEKLFVKN
+150 NEKLFVEN

-187 AAAPKYIYTYL
+187 AAAPKYIYDYL
-198 YDTEYILAMYQIL
+198 YHTEYILAMYQIL

-294 AFADNFA
+294 SFADNFA
-301 LCFATQKIA
+301 LCFTIQKIA

-321 KYYQKQAPTS
+321 KYYKKQAPTN

-343 VPDAQLQEKVVTLL
+343 VPDAQLQEKVATLL
-357 TTYFNHE
+357 TTYFDHE

-385 ATLNPTPV
+385 ATPSPSENSENSENSPT
-393 PPPEGKGA
+393 
-401 SLNQDN
+401 
-407 NLPSQFAD
+407 
-415 CPPSGKSARAEYV
+415 ARAARTS
-428 GELEPHSSHNS
+428 HSS
-439 DTPRTPKIARAARTL
+439 RTPKIAHAARTL
-454 TPENLLFLLGDCLRE
+454 TPEDLLFLLGDCLRE

-481 LVQLQE
+481 LVQQQE

-540 ESNALREKLDEAG
+540 ESNALREKLDEAA

-558 LWDRLYKHKIFMP
+558 LWGRLYKHKIFMP

-582 YLNQKEVLP
+582 YLNEKEVLP

-634 LFREVSATAKEK
+634 IFKEVSVVAKEK

-668 QPTEELLPLWTQ
+668 QLTKELLPLWAQ

-688 REFPEFEI
+688 REFPEFAA
-696 TSAKDIPSVVKPY
+696 TSAKDILGVVKPY
-709 YIGYGWTKWR
+709 LIDYGWQEDNGHKK
-719 DRDMFTFHN
+719 FTFGHHTEWVGVSYTDLKN
-728 YDIGYDEKSEK
+728 AFP
-739 GYWIEY
+739 
-745 YRNSFSPFYYNA
+745 YRYYNTN
-757 CGGSTPLSTE
+757 GGSSPISTIFE
-767 VNYLL
+767 YKL
-772 SLNPHYPDAILCGY
+772 SLNPHYPDAMLCDY
-786 IANNACGAEEIRN
+786 ISTWVTGNEVREIRN
-799 MQLPL
+799 MSVPL
-804 EAVLRYDLRVRHS
+804 EVLLRYDIRVHHS
-817 GWLYIGACL
+817 GWLYIGTAL
-826 LYDKRPSRDLAY
+826 LFEKRPSRDLAY
-838 EYILQALARDEDLH
+838 EYICQAITRGEDLTYLKTYLAQALAWNFL
-852 YVGRYLSDA
+852 
-861 LAMHFSPI
+861 PI
-869 NRFIEFLDRPTR
+869 TRFIEFLDRPNPPAVK
-881 DPKLKAFQRKVVT
+881 DFGIAVVKQYLSIVKEDELPK
-894 LYLEEVKKQDKLP
+894 
-907 RNHKKLVEFIHL
+907 NHKKLANFLIS